1 MKHLITRLLLVMMCV
16 CAIPTAGN
24 AFTLTI
30 AGNANFMDSETAQSP
45 TTPWNTDFVTQ
56 TTSGNSSDFYFWA
69 PGEFKLSQ
77 AGSTTDWD
85 TFNNSVFQ
93 ITATNSEP
101 NWTNKSSSNVGA
113 SPSNPKFIHLHV
125 EANKDKVEIQ
135 DEPFAGHEGV
145 WSTTPFEEG
154 ETIYYFPNE
163 KFKSSDAIFRAVFND
178 GTTVLCQTDEYDPD
192 YYKFTIPK
200 TGLTAVKIERGP
212 ADQSNWWGNF
222 TAELKSKDKGSNN
235 CITMESDNG
244 DNWSSAPSSWT
255 NYVPLTEYP
264 TYAYYFCS
272 RSTESEEWQ
281 LQTLVPEYG
290 KCSFTRSDL
299 SGKQFAIRMDV
310 NEEQRYWL
318 IPATDIDFTTTKSYS
333 LTSTATTNSC
343 TFPSEAPESD
353 YTFVIEFNGKK
364 PSRLRVNPTAAAYN
378 QTLFVGIASSNRH
391 QIQYS
396 NGEYKPYKFYVNE
409 EDLKNDGEFGFR
421 FYSEPNGGV
430 WMGNEGK
437 PNPDGD
443 GSDEKDLVGKEFGT
457 DYELGAD
464 ITTSGIK
471 RYFLKETGA
480 YAINVTSYN
489 PETNTVVF
497 SLSKLADD
505 AIVAPE
511 LYIHKTGD
519 TGRSRI
525 TSSKGKYE
533 PFTIENVSAGTKFC
547 FYSAATDGNRM
558 GPVYTADLNVD
569 TEGTLPYTTIGAD
582 RDFKLAEAGTY
593 IINVSEYLADDN
605 NVTFTVTK
613 EPGSSV
619 PVPNTLYLRNSRNG
633 DGALIPMTR
642 QDGAGDNDR
651 NTCKFFAEVDY
662 NASEDF
668 AFHFIEREGTNWSD
682 RGIVCY
688 PGGTG
693 NTSISANT
701 PVKIN
706 NVGTLSDEP
715 NSAWTYK
722 STEGGKITV
731 SVYFKKNGY
740 ATVEVVGNSDKNY
753 YFIGDMNNWFSNEF
767 DGDLGGKD
775 KNGETIARGINATRW
790 EADKDNWKLEYV
802 GDGWY
807 RFDSFPGNLLS
818 GHFQIV
824 SNGSWEL
831 KDGNEIYSHVIYI
844 NPEDVKANK
853 MSDYRAFKMNRITRE
868 DITKGREY
876 RVRKRSADVSGGSN
890 LGTQCNAVEG
900 AVFWFNPGNDTEA
913 PRIRITG
920 TPKDYF
926 IFYNMEDAKVN
937 PDMKSE
943 TEYWVRAAINSG
955 KPNTNNYFLAGI
967 EYGDYTLP
975 FYDINGNTGAHMNV
989 NEGIDLAPYDLKNMT
1004 KRELNNL
1011 FFNNKDIVK
1020 SIMSEK
1026 RLPNG
1031 RDISVYDKVWIAKIP
1046 SGFENPAGTEYN
1058 MTFNKA
1064 MTEADR
1070 NATRTLTT
1078 RHYYFFPQEKGLH
1091 VHVNIDEITDYKDKV
1106 ESAEV
1111 AYRLYKTDNQ
1121 YNTIAILHGSD
1132 VTAEG
1137 HRDTKILHNV
1147 GSALPLTKDSEATN
1161 GIGWYECK
1169 KHSITWDAPENI
1181 QGEWRVNWIGD
1192 EETGARREVAYD
1204 DNSAFVQFRLTITM
1218 KEEQQPASRAAE
1230 GDGKTMV
1237 FYLPERVDVANDDN
1251 HYWFENSDLY
1261 AKLKASDL
1269 PDGVLTGISEIVED
1283 TDNGPAVY
1291 YNLQGVRVDN
1301 PTAGNIY
1308 IKVTRKGSEKILF

>member
-1 MKHLITRLLLVMMCV
+1 MKHLITRLLLVMICA

-30 AGNANFMDSETAQSP
+30 AGKANFMDSETVQSP
-45 TTPWNTDFVTQ
+45 EDSWNTNFVSQ
-56 TTSGNSSDFYFWA
+56 TISGDTGDFYFWA
-69 PGEFKLSQ
+69 TGNFKLSQ
-77 AGSTTDWD
+77 ADPAPTSWE
-85 TFNNSVFQ
+85 TFNTDKVFQ
-93 ITATNSEP
+93 ITESKIYWNVRDV
-101 NWTNKSSSNVGA
+101 SNLGTGR
-113 SPSNPKFIHLHV
+113 KFIHLHIGPNDSNYV
-125 EANKDKVEIQ
+125 KVQ
-135 DEPFAGHEGV
+135 DEPFEGHEGA

-200 TGLTAVKIERGP
+200 SGLTAVKIERGP

-235 CITMESDNG
+235 CITMDPDNG
-244 DNWSSAPSSWT
+244 NNWSSAPSSWT

-272 RSTESEEWQ
+272 RSTESEKWQ

-310 NEEQRYWL
+310 NGVQRYWL
-318 IPATDIDFTTTKSYS
+318 IPATAIDFTTTKSYS

-343 TFPSEAPESD
+343 TFPSEAPKSD

-391 QIQYS
+391 QIQY
-396 NGEYKPYKFYVNE
+396 NENTKTYEDYKFYVNK
-409 EDLKNDGEFGFR
+409 EDLDNDGKFGFR

-430 WMGNEGK
+430 WMGNNEFGK
-437 PNPDGD
+437 
-443 GSDEKDLVGKEFGT
+443 VFGT
-457 DYELGAD
+457 DFNFDTE

-471 RYFLKETGA
+471 RYFLKDTGA
-480 YAINVTSYN
+480 YAINVKSYE

-505 AIVAPE
+505 AFVTPE

-519 TGRSRI
+519 TGRTRI
-525 TSSKGKYE
+525 ESSEGKYK
-533 PFTIENVSAGTKFC
+533 PFKIENVSAGTKFC

-582 RDFKLAEAGTY
+582 RNFKLAEAGTY
-593 IINVSEYLADDN
+593 TINVSEYLAADN
-605 NVTFTVTK
+605 KVTFTVTK

-619 PVPNTLYLRNSRNG
+619 PVPKTLYLRNSRNG
-633 DGALIPMTR
+633 DGAPIAMTR

-651 NTCKFFAEVDY
+651 NKCKFFAEVDY
-662 NASEDF
+662 NANEDF
-668 AFHFIEREGTNWSD
+668 AFHFIEKEGTNWSD

-688 PGGTG
+688 PGGTD
-693 NTSISANT
+693 NTPISANT

-706 NVGTLSDEP
+706 NVSSCTNDPG
-715 NSAWTYK
+715 SAWSYN
-722 STEGGKITV
+722 STESGKITV
-731 SVYFKKNGY
+731 MVYFKKNGT

-853 MSDYRAFKMNRITRE
+853 MSDYRAFEMNPITRE

-926 IFYNMEDAKVN
+926 IFYNMEGAQVN
-937 PDMKSE
+937 PDKKPE

-1004 KRELNNL
+1004 ERELNNL
-1011 FFNNKDIVK
+1011 FFNNSDIVN
-1020 SIMSEK
+1020 SILNEDK
-1026 RLPNG
+1026 LPNG

-1046 SGFENPAGTEYN
+1046 SGFENPAGTKYN

-1064 MTEADR
+1064 ITDADR
-1070 NATRTLTT
+1070 KATRTLTT
-1078 RHYYFFPQEKGLH
+1078 RHYYFFPQQAGLH
-1091 VHVNIDEITDYKDKV
+1091 VHVNIDEILAGDKV

-1137 HRDTKILHNV
+1137 HRKTEILHRV

-1161 GIGWYECK
+1161 GIGWYECEE
-1169 KHSITWDAPENI
+1169 HSITWDAPSNI
-1181 QGEWRVNWIGD
+1181 EGNWRVSWIGD
-1192 EETGARREVAYD
+1192 ETTGARREVAYD
-1204 DNSAFVQFRLTITM
+1204 DNSAFVQFRLTIKM
-1218 KEEQQPASRAAE
+1218 KQPASRAAE
-1230 GDGKTMV
+1230 GEGETQV
-1237 FYLPERVDVANDDN
+1237 YYLPERVDVANDAN

-1269 PDGVLTGISEIVED
+1269 PDGVLTGISEIVDD

>member
-1 MKHLITRLLLVMMCV
+1 MICA

-30 AGNANFMDSETAQSP
+30 AGNANFMDSETAQSS
-45 TTPWNTDFVTQ
+45 TEPWNTKFVSQ
-56 TTSGNSSDFYFWA
+56 TISGDTGDFYFWA
-69 PGEFKLSQ
+69 IGNFKLSQ
-77 AGSTTDWD
+77 ANPAPTDWN
-85 TFNNSVFQ
+85 TFNTNDVFQ
-93 ITATNSEP
+93 IIENTI
-101 NWTNKSSSNVGA
+101 NWDGRNVSNLGTGR
-113 SPSNPKFIHLHV
+113 KFIHLHIGPNDSNYV
-125 EANKDKVEIQ
+125 KVQ
-135 DEPFAGHEGV
+135 DEPFEGHEGA
-145 WSTTPFEEG
+145 WSTTPFVKG

-163 KFKSSDAIFRAVFND
+163 NFKSSDAIFRAVFND
-178 GTTVLCQTDEYDPD
+178 ETTVLCQTDEYDPD

-200 TGLTAVKIERGP
+200 SGLTAVKIQRGP

-235 CITMESDNG
+235 CITMDSDNRG
-244 DNWSSAPSSWT
+244 NWSSAPSSWT
-255 NYVPLTEYP
+255 YYEPLTGP
-264 TYAYYFCS
+264 PHIHTYYFYS
-272 RSTESEEWQ
+272 RSNESEAWQ
-281 LQTLVPEYG
+281 PQTLVPEYG

-299 SGKQFAIRMDV
+299 SGKQFAIRVDV
-310 NEEQRYWL
+310 NDKQRYWF
-318 IPATDIDFTTTKSYS
+318 IPATDIEFTTTKSYS
-333 LTSTATTNSC
+333 LTSAATNDSR
-343 TFPSEAPESD
+343 TFPSDAPASE
-353 YTFVIEFNGKK
+353 YTFVIEFKDNK

-396 NGEYKPYKFYVNE
+396 NGAYKPYQFYVNQ
-409 EDLKNDGEFGFR
+409 EDLDNDGKFGFR

-430 WMGNEGK
+430 WMGNNEFGK
-437 PNPDGD
+437 VF
-443 GSDEKDLVGKEFGT
+443 GSDINFDTE
-457 DYELGAD
+457 

-480 YAINVTSYN
+480 YAINVKSYV
-489 PETNTVVF
+489 PEKGKVVF
-497 SLSKLADD
+497 TLTKLDTD
-505 AIVAPE
+505 VVLPK
-511 LYIHKTGD
+511 LYIGGTWNNGLVNETEKLQ
-519 TGRSRI
+519 I
-525 TSSKGKYE
+525 PSSHGKYQ
-533 PFTIENVSAGTKFC
+533 PVTITVEDNCAFR
-547 FYSAATDGNRM
+547 FYSEKTNGNWM
-558 GPVYTADLNVD
+558 GPVYTDGINVD
-569 TEGTLPYTTIGAD
+569 AEGTLPYTTVGNGKT
-582 RDFKLAEAGTY
+582 FKLAEAGTY
-593 IINVSEYLADDN
+593 TIKVSEYLADN
-605 NVTFTVTK
+605 NKVTFTVTK
-613 EPGSSV
+613 EADPSFTV
-619 PVPNTLYLRNSRNG
+619 PTTLYLRNSRNW
-633 DGALIPMTR
+633 DDTPIAMTR

-662 NASEDF
+662 NANEDF
-668 AFHFIEREGTNWSD
+668 QFNFIEKNESNWPD

-688 PGGTG
+688 PST
-693 NTSISANT
+693 NELSVSANT
-701 PVKIN
+701 PARID
-706 NVGTLSDEP
+706 NVGTCTDNP
-715 NSAWTYK
+715 DKAWTYK

-767 DGDLGGKD
+767 DGDLGGTD

-831 KDGNEIYSHVIYI
+831 TYDNKPNEIYSHVIYI
-844 NPEDVKANK
+844 NTEDVKANK
-853 MSDYRAFKMNRITRE
+853 MSDYRAFEMNPITRE

-1004 KRELNNL
+1004 ERELNNL
-1011 FFNNKDIVK
+1011 FFNNSDIVN
-1020 SIMSEK
+1020 SILNEDK
-1026 RLPNG
+1026 LPNG

-1046 SGFENPAGTEYN
+1046 SGFENPAGTKYN

-1064 MTEADR
+1064 MTDADR
-1070 NATRTLTT
+1070 KATRTLTT
-1078 RHYYFFPQEKGLH
+1078 RHYYFFPQQAGLH
-1091 VHVNIDEITDYKDKV
+1091 VHVNIDEILAGDKV

-1137 HRDTKILHNV
+1137 HRKTEILHKV

-1161 GIGWYECK
+1161 GIGWYECEE
-1169 KHSITWDAPENI
+1169 HSITWDAPSNI
-1181 QGEWRVNWIGD
+1181 EGNWRVSWIGD
-1192 EETGARREVAYD
+1192 ETTGARREVAYD

-1301 PTAGNIY
+1301 PAAGNIY

>member
-1 MKHLITRLLLVMMCV
+1 MKHLITRLLLVMICA

-30 AGNANFMDSETAQSP
+30 AGNANFMDSETVQSSSFTLP
-45 TTPWNTDFVTQ
+45 GVSQ
-56 TTSGNSSDFYFWA
+56 STSGNSSDFYFWA
-69 PGEFKLSQ
+69 TGEFKLSQ
-77 AGSTTDWD
+77 AGSTTDLE
-85 TFNNSVFQ
+85 TFNNSALQ
-93 ITATNSEP
+93 ITATTLT
-101 NWTNKSSSNVGA
+101 WGKSDVNSNVGG
-113 SPSNPKFIHLHV
+113 SPSNPKFIHLHI
-125 EANKDKVEIQ
+125 ELNKDKVEIQ

-145 WSTTPFEEG
+145 WSTTPFEER

-178 GTTVLCQTDEYDPD
+178 GTTVSCETDKYDPD

-200 TGLTAVKIERGP
+200 TGLTAVKIERGK
-212 ADQSNWWGNF
+212 ADQNNWWGNF

-235 CITMESDNG
+235 CITMDPDNG

-391 QIQYS
+391 QIQY
-396 NGEYKPYKFYVNE
+396 NEDTKTYEDYKFYVNQ
-409 EDLKNDGEFGFR
+409 EDLDNDGEFGFR

-430 WMGNEGK
+430 WMGNNEFGK
-437 PNPDGD
+437 
-443 GSDEKDLVGKEFGT
+443 VFGT
-457 DYELGAD
+457 DFNFNTE

-480 YAINVTSYN
+480 YAINVKSYV
-489 PETNTVVF
+489 PETNKVEF

-582 RDFKLAEAGTY
+582 RNFKLAEAGTY
-593 IINVSEYLADDN
+593 TINVSEYLAN
-605 NVTFTVTK
+605 EGNVTFTVTK
-613 EPGSSV
+613 EPGSPV
-619 PVPNTLYLRNSRNG
+619 PVPDRTLFIRSNKGGWDSTP
-633 DGALIPMTR
+633 IEMTR
-642 QDGAGDNDR
+642 QDGDGDNDR

-662 NASEDF
+662 NANEDF
-668 AFHFIEREGTNWSD
+668 AFHFIEKEGTNWSD

-693 NTSISANT
+693 NTPISANT

-706 NVGTLSDEP
+706 NVGPRDNDP
-715 NSAWTYK
+715 GSAWSYN
-722 STEGGKITV
+722 STESGKITV
-731 SVYFKKNGY
+731 MVYFKKNGT

-767 DGDLGGKD
+767 DGDLGGTD

-937 PDMKSE
+937 PDMKKSPRNGTE
-943 TEYWVRAAINSG
+943 TIEYWVRAAINSG

-989 NEGIDLAPYDLKNMT
+989 NEGIDLAPYDLKSMT
-1004 KRELNNL
+1004 ERELNNL
-1011 FFNNKDIVK
+1011 FFSNKDIVN
-1020 SIMSEK
+1020 SILKEG

-1031 RDISVYDKVWIAKIP
+1031 RDIKVYDKVWIAKVP
-1046 SGFENPAGTEYN
+1046 SGFENPAGTKYN

-1070 NATRTLTT
+1070 KATRTLTT
-1078 RHYYFFPQEKGLH
+1078 RHYYFFPQQKGLH
-1091 VHVNIDEITDYKDKV
+1091 VHVNIDEITAYKDKV

-1137 HRDTKILHNV
+1137 HRKTEILHKV
-1147 GSALPLTKDSEATN
+1147 GSALPRTMDSEATN
-1161 GIGWYECK
+1161 GIGWYECTEHNK
-1169 KHSITWDAPENI
+1169 SEWDAPSNI
-1181 QGEWRVNWIGD
+1181 EDNWYVSWINGEG
-1192 EETGARREVAYD
+1192 RREVAYD

>member
-1 MKHLITRLLLVMMCV
+1 MKHLITRLLLVMICA

-30 AGNANFMDSETAQSP
+30 AGKANFMDSETVQSP
-45 TTPWNTDFVTQ
+45 EDSWNTNFVSQ
-56 TTSGNSSDFYFWA
+56 TISGDTGDFYFWA
-69 PGEFKLSQ
+69 TGNFKLSQ
-77 AGSTTDWD
+77 ADPAPTSWE
-85 TFNNSVFQ
+85 TFNTDKVFQ
-93 ITATNSEP
+93 ITESSI
-101 NWTNKSSSNVGA
+101 NWNGRDVSNLGTGR
-113 SPSNPKFIHLHV
+113 KFIHLHIGTGGSNYV
-125 EANKDKVEIQ
+125 KVQ
-135 DEPFAGHEGV
+135 DEPFEGHEGT

-200 TGLTAVKIERGP
+200 SGLTAVKIERGP
-212 ADQSNWWGNF
+212 ADQSNWWGIF

-235 CITMESDNG
+235 CITMDPDNG
-244 DNWSSAPSSWT
+244 NNWSSAPSSWT
-255 NYVPLTEYP
+255 NYEPLTEYP

-310 NEEQRYWL
+310 NGVQRYWL
-318 IPATDIDFTTTKSYS
+318 IPATAIDFTTTKSYS

-343 TFPSEAPESD
+343 TFPSEAPKSD

-391 QIQYS
+391 QIQY
-396 NGEYKPYKFYVNE
+396 NEDTKTYEDYKFYVNK
-409 EDLKNDGEFGFR
+409 EDLDNDGEFGFR

-430 WMGNEGK
+430 WMGNNELGK
-437 PNPDGD
+437 
-443 GSDEKDLVGKEFGT
+443 VFGT
-457 DYELGAD
+457 DFNFDTE

-480 YAINVTSYN
+480 YAINVKSYE

-505 AIVAPE
+505 AFVTPE

-519 TGRSRI
+519 TGRTRI
-525 TSSKGKYE
+525 ESSEGKYK
-533 PFTIENVSAGTKFC
+533 PFKIENVIAGTKFC
-547 FYSAATDGNRM
+547 FYSAATGGNSM

-582 RDFKLAEAGTY
+582 RNFKLAEAGTY

-605 NVTFTVTK
+605 KVTFTVTK

-619 PVPNTLYLRNSRNG
+619 HVPNTLYLRNSRNG
-633 DGALIPMTR
+633 DGAPIAMTR

-651 NTCKFFAEVDY
+651 NKCKFFAEVDY
-662 NASEDF
+662 NANEDF
-668 AFHFIEREGTNWSD
+668 AFHFIENNGSSWSD
-682 RGIVCY
+682 RGIVYY

-706 NVGTLSDEP
+706 NVGPCDNDP
-715 NSAWTYK
+715 GSAWSYN
-722 STEGGKITV
+722 STESGKITV
-731 SVYFKKNGY
+731 MVYFKKNGT

-767 DGDLGGKD
+767 DGDLGGTD
-775 KNGETIARGINATRW
+775 KNGETIAQGINTTRW
-790 EADKDNWKLEYV
+790 NADKDNWKLEYV

-824 SNGSWEL
+824 RYGSWEL
-831 KDGNEIYSHVIYI
+831 TYDNKPNEIYSHVIYI

-926 IFYNMEDAKVN
+926 IFYNMEDAQVN

-989 NEGIDLAPYDLKNMT
+989 NEGIDLAPYDLEHMT
-1004 KRELNNL
+1004 ERELNNL
-1011 FFNNKDIVK
+1011 FFSNSDIVN
-1020 SIMSEK
+1020 SILSEK
-1026 RLPNG
+1026 MLPNG
-1031 RDISVYDKVWIAKIP
+1031 RSIKNCKVWIAKIP
-1046 SGFENPAGTEYN
+1046 SGFENPAGTKYN

-1078 RHYYFFPQEKGLH
+1078 RHYYFFPQQAGLH
-1091 VHVNIDEITDYKDKV
+1091 VHVNIDEILAGDKV
-1106 ESAEV
+1106 ESAKV
-1111 AYRLYKTDNQ
+1111 DYRLYKTDNQ

-1137 HRDTKILHNV
+1137 HRDTEILHKV
-1147 GSALPLTKDSEATN
+1147 GSALPRTKDSEATN
-1161 GIGWYECK
+1161 KIGWYECNK
-1169 KHSITWDAPENI
+1169 PWNAPDIEGN
-1181 QGEWRVNWIGD
+1181 WLVNWIGD
-1192 EETGARREVAYD
+1192 EATGARREVAYD
-1204 DNSAFVQFRLTITM
+1204 DNSAFVQFRLTIKM
-1218 KEEQQPASRAAE
+1218 KDEQQPASRAAE

-1269 PDGVLTGISEIVED
+1269 PDGVLTGISEIVDD

>member
-1 MKHLITRLLLVMMCV
+1 MICA

-30 AGNANFMDSETAQSP
+30 AGNANFMNSKTVQSSTFTLP
-45 TTPWNTDFVTQ
+45 GVSQ

-69 PGEFKLSQ
+69 TGEFKLSQ
-77 AGSTTDWD
+77 ADPAPTDWE
-85 TFNNSVFQ
+85 TFNTDKVFQ
-93 ITATNSEP
+93 ITESTI
-101 NWTNKSSSNVGA
+101 NWNVHDVSNLGTGC
-113 SPSNPKFIHLHV
+113 KFIHLHIGTGGSNYV
-125 EANKDKVEIQ
+125 KVQ

-145 WSTTPFEEG
+145 WSTTPFKED

-178 GTTVLCQTDEYDPD
+178 GTTVLCETDEYDPD
-192 YYKFTIPK
+192 YYKFTIPIS
-200 TGLTAVKIERGP
+200 GLTAVKIERGK

-222 TAELKSKDKGSNN
+222 TVELKSKDKGSNN
-235 CITMESDNG
+235 CITMKSDNG
-244 DNWSSAPSSWT
+244 DNWESAPSSWT
-255 NYVPLTEYP
+255 YYEPLTEP
-264 TYAYYFCS
+264 ATYTYYFCS
-272 RSTESEEWQ
+272 RSSDSEEWQ
-281 LQTLVPEYG
+281 LQTLMPEYG
-290 KCSFTRSDL
+290 KCSFTRSGL

-310 NEEQRYWL
+310 NGVQRYWL
-318 IPATDIDFTTTKSYS
+318 IPATAIDFTTTKSYS
-333 LTSTATTNSC
+333 LTSTAATNSC
-343 TFPSEAPESD
+343 KFPSEAPESD

-396 NGEYKPYKFYVNE
+396 NGEYKPYKFYVNQ
-409 EDLKNDGEFGFR
+409 EDLDNDGEFGFR

-430 WMGNEGK
+430 WMGNNEFGK
-437 PNPDGD
+437 
-443 GSDEKDLVGKEFGT
+443 VFGT
-457 DYELGAD
+457 DFNFDTE

-480 YAINVTSYN
+480 YAINVKSYV
-489 PETNTVVF
+489 PETNKVEF
-497 SLSKLADD
+497 SLSKLEDG

-511 LYIHKTGD
+511 LYIRIGD
-519 TGRSRI
+519 NDRTRI
-525 TSSKGKYE
+525 ESSEGKYK
-533 PFTIENVSAGTKFC
+533 PFKIENVSAGTKFC

-593 IINVSEYLADDN
+593 IINVSEYLAN
-605 NVTFTVTK
+605 EGKVTFTVTK
-613 EPGSSV
+613 EPGSPV
-619 PVPNTLYLRNSRNG
+619 PVPDRTLFIRSNKGGWDSTPI
-633 DGALIPMTR
+633 AMTR

-662 NASEDF
+662 NANEDF
-668 AFHFIEREGTNWSD
+668 AFHFIENNESSWSD

-688 PGGTG
+688 PTD
-693 NTSISANT
+693 NTPISANT

-706 NVGTLSDEP
+706 NVGPCDNDP
-715 NSAWTYK
+715 GSAWSYN
-722 STEGGKITV
+722 STESGKITV
-731 SVYFKKNGY
+731 MVYFKKNGT

-767 DGDLGGKD
+767 DGDLGGTD
-775 KNGETIARGINATRW
+775 KNGETIARGINSTRW

-824 SNGSWEL
+824 SGGSWEIANN
-831 KDGNEIYSHVIYI
+831 DIFSHVICVL
-844 NPEDVKANK
+844 EDDVKANK
-853 MSDYRAFKMNRITRE
+853 LSDYRAFKMNRITRD
-868 DITKGREY
+868 DIRNGREY
-876 RVRKRSADVSGGSN
+876 RVRKRDESQTNGSN

-900 AVFWFNPGNDTEA
+900 AELWFNPGNDTEA
-913 PRIRITG
+913 PRIRIKG

-926 IFYNMEDAKVN
+926 IFYNMEKAGVGVFD
-937 PDMKSE
+937 PDMKISLNE
-943 TEYWVRAAINSG
+943 QGTDEYWVRAAINSG

-989 NEGIDLAPYDLKNMT
+989 NEGIDLAPYDLEHMT
-1004 KRELNNL
+1004 ERELNNL
-1011 FFNNKDIVK
+1011 FFSNSDIVN
-1020 SIMSEK
+1020 SILSEK
-1026 RLPNG
+1026 MLPNG
-1031 RDISVYDKVWIAKIP
+1031 RSIKNCKVWIAKIP
-1046 SGFENPAGTEYN
+1046 SGFENPAGTKYN

-1091 VHVNIDEITDYKDKV
+1091 VHVNIDEILAGDKV
-1106 ESAEV
+1106 ESAKV
-1111 AYRLYKTDNQ
+1111 AYRLYKTDNY
-1121 YNTIAILHGSD
+1121 YNTIAIHHGSD
-1132 VTAEG
+1132 DERGRWTE
-1137 HRDTKILHNV
+1137 TLHEV
-1147 GSALPLTKDSEATN
+1147 GSALPRTKESEATN
-1161 GIGWYECK
+1161 KIGWYECT
-1169 KHSITWDAPENI
+1169 KHDKSEWEAPSTITDQKWY
-1181 QGEWRVNWIGD
+1181 VSWIDD
-1192 EETGARREVAYD
+1192 EGTGARREVAYD
-1204 DNSAFVQFRLTITM
+1204 DNSAFVQFRLTIKM
-1218 KEEQQPASRAAE
+1218 KQPASRAAE

-1301 PTAGNIY
+1301 PAAGNIY

>member
-1 MKHLITRLLLVMMCV
+1 MKHLITRLLLVMICA

-30 AGNANFMDSETAQSP
+30 AGKANFMDSETVQSP
-45 TTPWNTDFVTQ
+45 EDSWKTNFVSQ
-56 TTSGNSSDFYFWA
+56 TISGDTGDFYFWA
-69 PGEFKLSQ
+69 TGNFKLSQ
-77 AGSTTDWD
+77 ANPAPTDWN
-85 TFNNSVFQ
+85 TFNTNDVFQ
-93 ITATNSEP
+93 ITETRI
-101 NWTNKSSSNVGA
+101 NWDVHDVSNLGTGC
-113 SPSNPKFIHLHV
+113 KFIHLHIGTGGSNYV
-125 EANKDKVEIQ
+125 KVQ
-135 DEPFAGHEGV
+135 DEPFEGHEGA
-145 WSTTPFEEG
+145 WSTTPFKEG

-192 YYKFTIPK
+192 YYTFTVPK
-200 TGLTAVKIERGP
+200 EGLTAVKIERGK

-222 TAELKSKDKGSNN
+222 TVELKSKDKGSNN
-235 CITMESDNG
+235 CITMKSDNG
-244 DNWSSAPSSWT
+244 DNWESAPSSWT
-255 NYVPLTEYP
+255 YYEPLTEP
-264 TYAYYFCS
+264 ATYTYYFCS
-272 RSTESEEWQ
+272 RSNESEAWQ
-281 LQTLVPEYG
+281 PQTLVPEYG

-299 SGKQFAIRMDV
+299 SGKQFAIRVDV
-310 NEEQRYWL
+310 NDKQRYWF
-318 IPATDIDFTTTKSYS
+318 IPATDIEFTTTKSYS
-333 LTSTATTNSC
+333 LTSAATNDSR
-343 TFPSEAPESD
+343 TFPSDAPASE
-353 YTFVIEFNGKK
+353 YTFVIEFKDNK

-396 NGEYKPYKFYVNE
+396 NGAYKPYQFYVNQ
-409 EDLKNDGEFGFR
+409 EDLDNDGKFGFR

-430 WMGNEGK
+430 WMGNNEFGK
-437 PNPDGD
+437 VF
-443 GSDEKDLVGKEFGT
+443 GSDIKFDTE
-457 DYELGAD
+457 

-480 YAINVTSYN
+480 YAINVKSYE
-489 PETNTVVF
+489 PEKGKVVF
-497 SLSKLADD
+497 TLTKLDTD
-505 AIVAPE
+505 VVLPK
-511 LYIHKTGD
+511 LYIGGTWNNGLVNETEKLQ
-519 TGRSRI
+519 I
-525 TSSKGKYE
+525 PSSHGKYQ
-533 PFTIENVSAGTKFC
+533 PVTITVKDNCVFR
-547 FYSAATDGNRM
+547 FYSEKTNGNWM
-558 GPVYTADLNVD
+558 GPVYTNGINVD
-569 TEGTLPYTTIGAD
+569 AEGTLPYTTVGNGNT
-582 RDFKLAEAGTY
+582 FKLAEAGTY
-593 IINVSEYLADDN
+593 TIKVSEYLADN
-605 NVTFTVTK
+605 NKVTFTVTK
-613 EPGSSV
+613 EADPSFTV
-619 PVPNTLYLRNSRNG
+619 PTTLYLRNSRNW
-633 DGALIPMTR
+633 DDTPIAMTR

-662 NASEDF
+662 NANEDF
-668 AFHFIEREGTNWSD
+668 QFNFIEKNESNWPD

-688 PGGTG
+688 PST
-693 NTSISANT
+693 NELSVSANT
-701 PVKIN
+701 PARID
-706 NVGTLSDEP
+706 NVGTCTDNP
-715 NSAWTYK
+715 DKAWTYK

-853 MSDYRAFKMNRITRE
+853 MSDYRAFEMNPITRE

-926 IFYNMEDAKVN
+926 IFYNMEGAQVN
-937 PDMKSE
+937 PDKKPE

-1004 KRELNNL
+1004 ERELNNL
-1011 FFNNKDIVK
+1011 FFNNSDIVN
-1020 SIMSEK
+1020 SILNEDK
-1026 RLPNG
+1026 LPNG

-1046 SGFENPAGTEYN
+1046 SGFENPAGTKYN

-1070 NATRTLTT
+1070 KATRTLTT
-1078 RHYYFFPQEKGLH
+1078 RHYYFFPQQAGLH
-1091 VHVNIDEITDYKDKV
+1091 VHVNIDEILAGDKV
-1106 ESAEV
+1106 ESAKV

-1137 HRDTKILHNV
+1137 HRKTEILHKV
-1147 GSALPLTKDSEATN
+1147 GSALPRTKDSEATN
-1161 GIGWYECK
+1161 KIGWYECNK
-1169 KHSITWDAPENI
+1169 PWNAPDIEGN
-1181 QGEWRVNWIGD
+1181 WLVNWIGD
-1192 EETGARREVAYD
+1192 EATGARREVAYD
-1204 DNSAFVQFRLTITM
+1204 DNSAFVQFRLTIKM
-1218 KEEQQPASRAAE
+1218 KQPASRAADGE
-1230 GDGKTMV
+1230 GETQV
-1237 FYLPERVDVANDDN
+1237 YYLPERVDVANDAN

-1269 PDGVLTGISEIVED
+1269 PDGVLTGISEIVDD

-1291 YNLQGVRVDN
+1291 YNLQGVRVDS
-1301 PTAGNIY
+1301 PAAGNIY

>member
-1 MKHLITRLLLVMMCV
+1 MICA

-30 AGNANFMDSETAQSP
+30 AGKANFMDSETVQSP
-45 TTPWNTDFVTQ
+45 EDSWKTNFVSQ
-56 TTSGNSSDFYFWA
+56 TISGDTGDFYFWA
-69 PGEFKLSQ
+69 TGNFKLSQ
-77 AGSTTDWD
+77 ADPAPTSWE
-85 TFNNSVFQ
+85 TFNTNDVFQ
-93 ITATNSEP
+93 ITESSI
-101 NWTNKSSSNVGA
+101 NWNGRDVSNLGTGR
-113 SPSNPKFIHLHV
+113 KFIHLHIGPNDSNYV
-125 EANKDKVEIQ
+125 KVQ
-135 DEPFAGHEGV
+135 DEPFEGHEGV

-163 KFKSSDAIFRAVFND
+163 NFKSSDAIFRAVFND
-178 GTTVLCQTDEYDPD
+178 GTTVLCHNYEFDPD
-192 YYKFTIPK
+192 YYTFTVPK
-200 TGLTAVKIERGP
+200 EGLTAVKIQRGK
-212 ADQSNWWGNF
+212 ADQSDWWDNF

-235 CITMESDNG
+235 CITMESNNG
-244 DNWSSAPSSWT
+244 NWESAPSSWT
-255 NYVPLTEYP
+255 YYEPLTKP
-264 TYAYYFCS
+264 ATYTYYFCS
-272 RSTESEEWQ
+272 RSSDSEEWQ
-281 LQTLVPEYG
+281 LQPLMPEYG

-299 SGKQFAIRMDV
+299 SGKQFAIRVDV
-310 NEEQRYWL
+310 NDKQRYWL
-318 IPATDIDFTTTKSYS
+318 IPATAIDFTTTKSYS

-343 TFPSEAPESD
+343 TFPSEAPKSD

-391 QIQYS
+391 QIQY
-396 NGEYKPYKFYVNE
+396 NEDTKTYKDYKFYVNK
-409 EDLKNDGEFGFR
+409 EDLDNDGKFGFR

-430 WMGNEGK
+430 WMGNNEFGK
-437 PNPDGD
+437 VF
-443 GSDEKDLVGKEFGT
+443 GSDINFDTE
-457 DYELGAD
+457 

-480 YAINVTSYN
+480 YAINVKSYE
-489 PETNTVVF
+489 PEKGKVVF
-497 SLSKLADD
+497 TLTKLDTD
-505 AIVAPE
+505 VVLPK
-511 LYIHKTGD
+511 LYIGGTWNNGLVNETEKLQ
-519 TGRSRI
+519 I
-525 TSSKGKYE
+525 PSSHGKYQ
-533 PFTIENVSAGTKFC
+533 PVTITVEDNCAFR
-547 FYSAATDGNRM
+547 FYSEKTNGNWM
-558 GPVYTADLNVD
+558 GPVYTDGINVD
-569 TEGTLPYTTIGAD
+569 AEGTLPYTTVGNGNT
-582 RDFKLAEAGTY
+582 FKLAEAGTY
-593 IINVSEYLADDN
+593 TIKVSEYLADN
-605 NVTFTVTK
+605 NKVTFTVTK
-613 EPGSSV
+613 EADPSFTV
-619 PVPNTLYLRNSRNG
+619 PTTLYLRNSRNW
-633 DGALIPMTR
+633 DDTPIAMTR

-662 NASEDF
+662 NANEDF
-668 AFHFIEREGTNWSD
+668 QFNFIEKNESNWPD

-688 PGGTG
+688 PST
-693 NTSISANT
+693 NELSVSANT
-701 PVKIN
+701 PARID
-706 NVGTLSDEP
+706 NVGTCTDNP
-715 NSAWTYK
+715 DKAWTYK

-853 MSDYRAFKMNRITRE
+853 MSDYRAFEMNPITRE

-926 IFYNMEDAKVN
+926 IFYNMEKAGEGVFD
-937 PDMKSE
+937 PDKKISLNE
-943 TEYWVRAAINSG
+943 QGTDEYWVRAAINSG

-1004 KRELNNL
+1004 ERELNNL
-1011 FFNNKDIVK
+1011 FFNNSDIVN
-1020 SIMSEK
+1020 SILNEDK
-1026 RLPNG
+1026 LPNG

-1046 SGFENPAGTEYN
+1046 SGFENPAGTKYN

-1064 MTEADR
+1064 MTDADR
-1070 NATRTLTT
+1070 KATRTLTT
-1078 RHYYFFPQEKGLH
+1078 RHYYFFPQQAGLH
-1091 VHVNIDEITDYKDKV
+1091 VHVNIDEILAGDKV
-1106 ESAEV
+1106 ESAKV
-1111 AYRLYKTDNQ
+1111 DYRLYKTDNQ

-1137 HRDTKILHNV
+1137 HRDTKILHEV
-1147 GSALPLTKDSEATN
+1147 GSALPLTKDSKETN
-1161 GIGWYECK
+1161 KIGWHECNK
-1169 KHSITWDAPENI
+1169 RWNAPDIEGN
-1181 QGEWRVNWIGD
+1181 WLVNWIGD
-1192 EETGARREVAYD
+1192 ETTGARREVAYD
-1204 DNSAFVQFRLTITM
+1204 DNSAFVQFRLTIKM
-1218 KEEQQPASRAAE
+1218 KQPASRAAE
-1230 GDGKTMV
+1230 GEGETQV
-1237 FYLPERVDVANDDN
+1237 YYLPERVDVANDAN

-1291 YNLQGVRVDN
+1291 YNLQGVRVDS
-1301 PTAGNIY
+1301 PAAGNIY

>member
-30 AGNANFMDSETAQSP
+30 AGNANFMDSKTAQSSTFTLP
-45 TTPWNTDFVTQ
+45 GVSQ

-69 PGEFKLSQ
+69 IGEFKLSQ
-77 AGSTTDWD
+77 AGSTTDWE
-85 TFNNSVFQ
+85 TFNNSALQ
-93 ITATNSEP
+93 ITATTLT
-101 NWTNKSSSNVGA
+101 WGKSDVNSNVGG
-113 SPSNPKFIHLHV
+113 SSSSPKFIHLHI
-125 EANKDKVEIQ
+125 ELNKDKVEVQ

-178 GTTVLCQTDEYDPD
+178 ETTVLCQTDEYDPD

-200 TGLTAVKIERGP
+200 SGLTAVKIERGP

-299 SGKQFAIRMDV
+299 SGKQFAIKMDV
-310 NEEQRYWL
+310 NGVLRYWL
-318 IPATDIDFTTTKSYS
+318 IPATAIDFTTTKSYS
-333 LTSTATTNSC
+333 LTSTDITNSC

-430 WMGNEGK
+430 WMGNNEFGK
-437 PNPDGD
+437 
-443 GSDEKDLVGKEFGT
+443 VFGT
-457 DYELGAD
+457 DFNFDTE

-480 YAINVTSYN
+480 YAINVKSYV
-489 PETNTVVF
+489 PETNKVEF
-497 SLSKLADD
+497 SLSKLEDD

-511 LYIHKTGD
+511 LYIRIGD
-519 TGRSRI
+519 NDRTRI
-525 TSSKGKYE
+525 ESSQGKYK
-533 PFTIENVSAGTKFC
+533 PFEIANVSAGTKFC

-582 RDFKLAEAGTY
+582 RDFKLAEAGKY
-593 IINVSEYLADDN
+593 IINVSEYLAN
-605 NVTFTVTK
+605 EGKVTFTVTK

-619 PVPNTLYLRNSRNG
+619 PVPNTLYLRNSKNG
-633 DGALIPMTR
+633 DDALIPMTC
-642 QDGAGDNDR
+642 QEGAGDNVR
-651 NTCKFFAEVDY
+651 NTRKFFAEVDY
-662 NASEDF
+662 NANEDF
-668 AFHFIEREGTNWSD
+668 AFHFIENNGSSWSD
-682 RGIVCY
+682 RGIVYY

-706 NVGTLSDEP
+706 NVGPCDNDPGSAWSYNSDE
-715 NSAWTYK
+715 S
-722 STEGGKITV
+722 GKITV
-731 SVYFKKNGY
+731 MVYFKKNGT

-767 DGDLGGKD
+767 DGDLGGTD

-790 EADKDNWKLEYV
+790 EAEKDNWKLEYV

-831 KDGNEIYSHVIYI
+831 TYDNKPNEIYSHVIYI

-926 IFYNMEDAKVN
+926 IFYNMEEAKVN
-937 PDMKSE
+937 PDMKKSPRNGTE
-943 TEYWVRAAINSG
+943 TIEYWVRAAINSG

-989 NEGIDLAPYDLKNMT
+989 NEGIDLAPYDLEHMT
-1004 KRELNNL
+1004 ERELNNL
-1011 FFNNKDIVK
+1011 FFSNSDIVN
-1020 SIMSEK
+1020 SILSEK
-1026 RLPNG
+1026 MLPNG
-1031 RDISVYDKVWIAKIP
+1031 RSIKDCKVWIAKIP
-1046 SGFENPAGTEYN
+1046 SGFENPAGTKYN

-1091 VHVNIDEITDYKDKV
+1091 VHVNIDEIRGDKIEDDV
-1106 ESAEV
+1106 KV
-1111 AYRLYKTDNQ
+1111 AYRLYKTDNY
-1121 YNTIAILHGSD
+1121 YNTIAIHHGSD
-1132 VTAEG
+1132 EKRGRWTE
-1137 HRDTKILHNV
+1137 TLHEV
-1147 GSALPLTKDSEATN
+1147 GSALPRTKDSEATN
-1161 GIGWYECK
+1161 GIGWYECT
-1169 KHSITWDAPENI
+1169 KHDKSEWEAPSTITDQKWY
-1181 QGEWRVNWIGD
+1181 VSWIDD
-1192 EETGARREVAYD
+1192 EGTGARREVAYD
-1204 DNSAFVQFRLTITM
+1204 DNSAFVQFRLTIKM
-1218 KEEQQPASRAAE
+1218 KQPASRAADGE
-1230 GDGKTMV
+1230 GETQV
-1237 FYLPERVDVANDDN
+1237 YYLPERVDVANDAN
-1251 HYWFENSDLY
+1251 HYWFENNDLY
-1261 AKLKASDL
+1261 VKLKASDL
-1269 PDGVLTGISEIVED
+1269 PDGVLTGISEIVDD

>member
-1 MKHLITRLLLVMMCV
+1 MICA

-30 AGNANFMDSETAQSP
+30 AGNANFMNSKTVQSSTFTLP
-45 TTPWNTDFVTQ
+45 GVSQ

-69 PGEFKLSQ
+69 TGEFKLSQ

-85 TFNNSVFQ
+85 TFNDKNSVLQ
-93 ITATNSEP
+93 IIETTP
-101 NWTNKSSSNVGA
+101 NWGTNANSNVGG
-113 SPSNPKFIHLHV
+113 SSSSPKFIHLHI
-125 EANKDKVEIQ
+125 ELNKDKVEVQ

-145 WSTTPFEEG
+145 WASAFENG

-163 KFKSSDAIFRAVFND
+163 KFKSSDAIFRAVFN
-178 GTTVLCQTDEYDPD
+178 GETTVLCHNYEFDPD
-192 YYKFTIPK
+192 YYTFTVPK
-200 TGLTAVKIERGP
+200 EGLTAVKIERGK

-222 TAELKSKDKGSNN
+222 TVELKSKDKGSNN
-235 CITMESDNG
+235 CITMDPDNG
-244 DNWSSAPSSWT
+244 NNWSSAPSSWT

-281 LQTLVPEYG
+281 LQPLVPEYG

-310 NEEQRYWL
+310 NGVQRYWL
-318 IPATDIDFTTTKSYS
+318 IPATAIDFTTTKSYS

-391 QIQYS
+391 QIQY
-396 NGEYKPYKFYVNE
+396 NEDTKTYEDYKFYVNQ
-409 EDLKNDGEFGFR
+409 EDLDNDGEFGFR

-430 WMGNEGK
+430 WMGNNEFGK
-437 PNPDGD
+437 
-443 GSDEKDLVGKEFGT
+443 VFGT
-457 DYELGAD
+457 DFNFDTE

-480 YAINVTSYN
+480 YAINVKSYV
-489 PETNTVVF
+489 PETNKVEF
-497 SLSKLADD
+497 SLSKLEDG

-511 LYIHKTGD
+511 LYIKTGD
-519 TGRSRI
+519 NRTRI
-525 TSSKGKYE
+525 VSSQGKYK
-533 PFTIENVSAGTKFC
+533 PFKIENVSAGTKFC
-547 FYSAATDGNRM
+547 FYSAETDGNRRM

-593 IINVSEYLADDN
+593 IINVSEYLAN
-605 NVTFTVTK
+605 EGKVTFTVTK

-633 DGALIPMTR
+633 DGALIPMTC
-642 QDGAGDNDR
+642 QEGAGDNDR
-651 NTCKFFAEVDY
+651 NTRKFFAEVDY
-662 NASEDF
+662 NANEDF
-668 AFHFIEREGTNWSD
+668 AFHFIENNGSSWSD
-682 RGIVCY
+682 RGIVYY

-693 NTSISANT
+693 NTPISANT

-706 NVGTLSDEP
+706 NVSSCDNDPG
-715 NSAWTYK
+715 SAWSYN
-722 STEGGKITV
+722 STESGKITV
-731 SVYFKKNGY
+731 MVYFKKNGT

-767 DGDLGGKD
+767 DGDLGGTD
-775 KNGETIARGINATRW
+775 KNGETIAQGINATRW
-790 EADKDNWKLEYV
+790 NADKDNWKLEYV

-824 SNGSWEL
+824 RYGSWEL
-831 KDGNEIYSHVIYI
+831 TYDNKPNEIYSHVIYI

-853 MSDYRAFKMNRITRE
+853 MSDYREFKMNRITRE

-937 PDMKSE
+937 PDMKKSPKNGTE
-943 TEYWVRAAINSG
+943 TIEYWVRAAINSG

-989 NEGIDLAPYDLKNMT
+989 NEGIDLAPYDLKSMT
-1004 KRELNNL
+1004 ERELNNL
-1011 FFNNKDIVK
+1011 FFSNKDIVN
-1020 SIMSEK
+1020 SILNEG

-1031 RDISVYDKVWIAKIP
+1031 RDIKVYDKVWIAKVP
-1046 SGFENPAGTEYN
+1046 SGFENPAGTKYN

-1064 MTEADR
+1064 MTDADR
-1070 NATRTLTT
+1070 KATRTLTT
-1078 RHYYFFPQEKGLH
+1078 RHYYFFPQQAGLH
-1091 VHVNIDEITDYKDKV
+1091 VHVNIDEILAGDKV
-1106 ESAEV
+1106 ESAKV
-1111 AYRLYKTDNQ
+1111 DYRLYKTDNQ

-1137 HRDTKILHNV
+1137 HRDTKILHKV
-1147 GSALPLTKDSEATN
+1147 GSALPRTKDSEATN
-1161 GIGWYECK
+1161 KIGWYECNK
-1169 KHSITWDAPENI
+1169 PWNAPDIEGN
-1181 QGEWRVNWIGD
+1181 WLVNWIGD
-1192 EETGARREVAYD
+1192 EATGARREVAYD
-1204 DNSAFVQFRLTITM
+1204 DNSAFVQFRLTIKM

-1301 PTAGNIY
+1301 PAAGNIY

>member
-1 MKHLITRLLLVMMCV
+1 MMCV

-30 AGNANFMDSETAQSP
+30 AGNANFMDSETVQSSSFTLP
-45 TTPWNTDFVTQ
+45 GVSQSTSDTNT
-56 TTSGNSSDFYFWA
+56 SHDFYFWA
-69 PGEFKLSQ
+69 TGEFKLSQ
-77 AGSTTDWD
+77 AGSTTNWD

-101 NWTNKSSSNVGA
+101 NWANKSNSNVGA
-113 SPSNPKFIHLHV
+113 SSSNPKFIHLHV
-125 EANKDKVEIQ
+125 ELNKNKVEIQ
-135 DEPFAGHEGV
+135 DEPFEGHEGA

-154 ETIYYFPNE
+154 ETIYYLPNE

-200 TGLTAVKIERGP
+200 SGLTAVKIERGP

-222 TAELKSKDKGSNN
+222 TAELKSKDKGNNN

-244 DNWSSAPSSWT
+244 NNWSSAPSSWT
-255 NYVPLTEYP
+255 YYEPLTESS
-264 TYAYYFCS
+264 TYAYYFYS
-272 RSTESEEWQ
+272 RSNESEDWQ
-281 LQTLVPEYG
+281 SQTLVPEYG

-299 SGKQFAIRMDV
+299 SGKQFAIKMDV
-310 NEEQRYWL
+310 NGEQKYWL

-333 LTSTATTNSC
+333 LTPTATTNSC

-378 QTLFVGIASSNRH
+378 KTLFVGIASSNRH

-396 NGEYKPYKFYVNE
+396 NGEYKPYPFYVNQ
-409 EDLKNDGEFGFR
+409 EDLDNDGEFGFR

-430 WMGNEGK
+430 WMGNDEFGK
-437 PNPDGD
+437 
-443 GSDEKDLVGKEFGT
+443 VFGT
-457 DYELGAD
+457 DFNFD
-464 ITTSGIK
+464 TKITTSGIK

-519 TGRSRI
+519 NGRTRI
-525 TSSKGKYE
+525 ESSQGKYK
-533 PFTIENVSAGTKFC
+533 PFKIENVSAGTKFC
-547 FYSAATDGNRM
+547 FYSAATGGNSM

-582 RDFKLAEAGTY
+582 RNFKLAEAGTY

-605 NVTFTVTK
+605 KVTFTVTK
-613 EPGSSV
+613 EANPSFTV
-619 PVPNTLYLRNSRNG
+619 PTTLYLRNIKDLNG
-633 DGALIPMTR
+633 TPIAMTR

-668 AFHFIEREGTNWSD
+668 AFHFIEKEGTNWSD

-706 NVGTLSDEP
+706 NVGTLTDEP
-715 NSAWTYK
+715 NSAWTYN

-767 DGDLGGKD
+767 DGNLGGKD
-775 KNGETIARGINATRW
+775 KNGETIAKGINATRW
-790 EADKDNWKLEYV
+790 NADKDNWKLEYV

-831 KDGNEIYSHVIYI
+831 TYDNKPNEIYSHVIYI

-890 LGTQCNAVEG
+890 LGTQCNAVEN
-900 AVFWFNPGNDTEA
+900 AEFWFNPGNDTEA

-926 IFYNMEDAKVN
+926 IFYNMENAKVN

-989 NEGIDLAPYDLKNMT
+989 NEGIDLAPYDLKSMT
-1004 KRELNNL
+1004 ERELNNL
-1011 FFNNKDIVK
+1011 FFSNKDIVN
-1020 SIMSEK
+1020 SILNEG

-1031 RDISVYDKVWIAKIP
+1031 RDIKVYDKVWIAKIP
-1046 SGFENPAGTEYN
+1046 SGFENPAGTKYN

-1064 MTEADR
+1064 MTDADR
-1070 NATRTLTT
+1070 KATRTLTT
-1078 RHYYFFPQEKGLH
+1078 RHYYFFPQQKGLH
-1091 VHVNIDEITDYKDKV
+1091 VHVNIDEIRGDKIEDDV
-1106 ESAEV
+1106 KV
-1111 AYRLYKTDNQ
+1111 AYRLYKTDNY
-1121 YNTIAILHGSD
+1121 YNTIAIHHGSD
-1132 VTAEG
+1132 EERGRWTE
-1137 HRDTKILHNV
+1137 TLHEV
-1147 GSALPLTKDSEATN
+1147 GSALPLTEGSDSEAK
-1161 GIGWYECK
+1161 GWYECT
-1169 KHSITWDAPENI
+1169 KHNKSKWDAPSTI
-1181 QGEWRVNWIGD
+1181 TDDNWYVSWIND
-1192 EETGARREVAYD
+1192 ARREVAYD
-1204 DNSAFVQFRLTITM
+1204 DNSAFVQFRLTIKM
-1218 KEEQQPASRAAE
+1218 KQPASRAAE
-1230 GDGKTMV
+1230 GEGETQV

-1261 AKLKASDL
+1261 VKLKASDL

-1301 PTAGNIY
+1301 PAAGNIY

>member
-1 MKHLITRLLLVMMCV
+1 MKHLITRLLLVMICA

-30 AGNANFMDSETAQSP
+30 AGKANFMDSETVQSP
-45 TTPWNTDFVTQ
+45 KDSWNPNFVSQ
-56 TTSGNSSDFYFWA
+56 TISGDTGDFYFWA
-69 PGEFKLSQ
+69 TGNFKLSQ
-77 AGSTTDWD
+77 ADPAPTSWE
-85 TFNNSVFQ
+85 TFNTDKVFQ
-93 ITATNSEP
+93 ITESSI
-101 NWTNKSSSNVGA
+101 NWNGRDVSNLGTGR
-113 SPSNPKFIHLHV
+113 KFIHLHIGTGGSNSV
-125 EANKDKVEIQ
+125 KVQ
-135 DEPFAGHEGV
+135 DEPFEGHEGV

-163 KFKSSDAIFRAVFND
+163 NFKSSDAIFRAVFND

-200 TGLTAVKIERGP
+200 SGLTAVKIERGP

-222 TAELKSKDKGSNN
+222 TAELKSKDKGTNN
-235 CITMESDNG
+235 CITMDSDNRG
-244 DNWSSAPSSWT
+244 NWSSAPSSWT
-255 NYVPLTEYP
+255 YYEPLTGP
-264 TYAYYFCS
+264 ATYTYYFCS
-272 RSTESEEWQ
+272 RSSDSKEWQ
-281 LQTLVPEYG
+281 LQILVPEYG
-290 KCSFTRSDL
+290 KCSFTSSDL
-299 SGKQFAIRMDV
+299 SGKQFAIRVDV
-310 NEEQRYWL
+310 NGVPRYWF
-318 IPATDIDFTTTKSYS
+318 IPATDIEFTTTKSYS
-333 LTSTATTNSC
+333 LTSAATNDSR
-343 TFPSEAPESD
+343 TFPSDAPASE
-353 YTFVIEFNGKK
+353 YTFVIEFKDNK

-396 NGEYKPYKFYVNE
+396 NGAYKPYQFYVNQ
-409 EDLKNDGEFGFR
+409 EDLDNDGKFGFR

-430 WMGNEGK
+430 WMGNNEFGK
-437 PNPDGD
+437 
-443 GSDEKDLVGKEFGT
+443 VFGT
-457 DYELGAD
+457 DFKFDTE

-480 YAINVTSYN
+480 YAINVKSYV
-489 PETNTVVF
+489 PEKGKVVF
-497 SLSKLADD
+497 TLTKLDTD
-505 AIVAPE
+505 VVLPK
-511 LYIHKTGD
+511 LYIGGTWNNGLVNETEKLQ
-519 TGRSRI
+519 I
-525 TSSKGKYE
+525 PSSHGKYQ
-533 PFTIENVSAGTKFC
+533 PVTITVEDNCAFR
-547 FYSAATDGNRM
+547 FYSEKTNGNWM
-558 GPVYTADLNVD
+558 GPVYTNGINVD
-569 TEGTLPYTTIGAD
+569 AEGTLPYTTVGNGNT
-582 RDFKLAEAGTY
+582 FKLAEAGTY
-593 IINVSEYLADDN
+593 TIKVSEYLADN
-605 NVTFTVTK
+605 NKVTFTVTK
-613 EPGSSV
+613 KANPSFTV
-619 PVPNTLYLRNSRNG
+619 PATLYLRNIKDLNG
-633 DGALIPMTR
+633 TPIAMTR

-662 NASEDF
+662 NANEDF
-668 AFHFIEREGTNWSD
+668 QFNFIEKNESNWPD

-688 PGGTG
+688 PST
-693 NTSISANT
+693 NELSVSANT
-701 PVKIN
+701 PARID
-706 NVGTLSDEP
+706 NVGTCTDNP
-715 NSAWTYK
+715 DKAWTYK

-853 MSDYRAFKMNRITRE
+853 MSDYRAFEMNPITRE

-876 RVRKRSADVSGGSN
+876 RVRKRSADVSGGSS

-926 IFYNMEDAKVN
+926 IFYNMEDAKVK
-937 PDMKSE
+937 PDKKSE

-1004 KRELNNL
+1004 ECELNNL
-1011 FFNNKDIVK
+1011 FFNNSDIVN
-1020 SIMSEK
+1020 SILNEDK
-1026 RLPNG
+1026 LPNG

-1046 SGFENPAGTEYN
+1046 SGFENPAGTKYN

-1064 MTEADR
+1064 MTDADR
-1070 NATRTLTT
+1070 KATRTLTT
-1078 RHYYFFPQEKGLH
+1078 RHYYFFPQQAGLH
-1091 VHVNIDEITDYKDKV
+1091 VHVNIDEILAGDKV
-1106 ESAEV
+1106 ESAKV

-1137 HRDTKILHNV
+1137 HRKTEILHRV

-1161 GIGWYECK
+1161 KIGWYECTE
-1169 KHSITWDAPENI
+1169 HNSSEWDAPSNI
-1181 QGEWRVNWIGD
+1181 KGNWYVSWINGEG
-1192 EETGARREVAYD
+1192 RREVAYD

-1237 FYLPERVDVANDDN
+1237 FYLPERVDVANDAN

-1301 PTAGNIY
+1301 PAAGNIY

>member
-1 MKHLITRLLLVMMCV
+1 MKHLITRLLLVMICA

-30 AGNANFMDSETAQSP
+30 AGKANFMDSETVQSP
-45 TTPWNTDFVTQ
+45 EDSWSPNFVSQ
-56 TTSGNSSDFYFWA
+56 TISGDTGDFYFWA
-69 PGEFKLSQ
+69 TGNFKLSQ
-77 AGSTTDWD
+77 ADPAPTSWE
-85 TFNNSVFQ
+85 TFNPDKVFQ
-93 ITATNSEP
+93 ITESKIYWNGRDV
-101 NWTNKSSSNVGA
+101 SNLGTGR
-113 SPSNPKFIHLHV
+113 KFIHLHIGPNDSNYV
-125 EANKDKVEIQ
+125 KVQ
-135 DEPFAGHEGV
+135 DEPFEGHEGV

-163 KFKSSDAIFRAVFND
+163 NFKSSDAIFRAVFNG
-178 GTTVLCQTDEYDPD
+178 GTTVLCHNYEFDPD
-192 YYKFTIPK
+192 YYTFTVPK
-200 TGLTAVKIERGP
+200 EGLTAVKIERGK

-235 CITMESDNG
+235 CITMDPDNG
-244 DNWSSAPSSWT
+244 NNWSSAPSSWT

-272 RSTESEEWQ
+272 RSTESEKWQ

-310 NEEQRYWL
+310 NGVQRYWL
-318 IPATDIDFTTTKSYS
+318 IPATAIDFTTTKSYS

-343 TFPSEAPESD
+343 TFPSEAPKSD

-391 QIQYS
+391 QIQY
-396 NGEYKPYKFYVNE
+396 NENTKTYEDYKFYVNK
-409 EDLKNDGEFGFR
+409 EDLDNDGKFGFR

-430 WMGNEGK
+430 WMGNNEFGK
-437 PNPDGD
+437 
-443 GSDEKDLVGKEFGT
+443 VFGT
-457 DYELGAD
+457 DFKFDTE

-480 YAINVTSYN
+480 YAINVKSYV
-489 PETNTVVF
+489 PEKGKVVF
-497 SLSKLADD
+497 TLTKLDTD
-505 AIVAPE
+505 VVLPK
-511 LYIHKTGD
+511 LYIGGTWNNGLVNETEKLQ
-519 TGRSRI
+519 I
-525 TSSKGKYE
+525 PSSHGKYQ
-533 PFTIENVSAGTKFC
+533 PVTITVEDNCAFR
-547 FYSAATDGNRM
+547 FYSEKTNGNWM
-558 GPVYTADLNVD
+558 DPVYTNGINVD
-569 TEGTLPYTTIGAD
+569 AEGTLPYTTVGNGNT
-582 RDFKLAEAGTY
+582 FKLAEAGTY
-593 IINVSEYLADDN
+593 TIKVSEYLADN
-605 NVTFTVTK
+605 NKVTFTVTK
-613 EPGSSV
+613 EADPSFTV
-619 PVPNTLYLRNSRNG
+619 PTTLYLRNSRNW
-633 DGALIPMTR
+633 DDTPIAMTR

-662 NASEDF
+662 NANEDF
-668 AFHFIEREGTNWSD
+668 QFNFIEKNESNWPD

-688 PGGTG
+688 PST
-693 NTSISANT
+693 NELSVSANT
-701 PVKIN
+701 PARID
-706 NVGTLSDEP
+706 NVGTCTDNP
-715 NSAWTYK
+715 DKAWTYK

-853 MSDYRAFKMNRITRE
+853 MSDYRAFEMNRITRE

-1004 KRELNNL
+1004 ERELNNL
-1011 FFNNKDIVK
+1011 FFNNSDIVN
-1020 SIMSEK
+1020 SILNEDK
-1026 RLPNG
+1026 LPNG

-1046 SGFENPAGTEYN
+1046 SGFENPAGTKYN

-1064 MTEADR
+1064 MTDADR
-1070 NATRTLTT
+1070 KATRTLTT
-1078 RHYYFFPQEKGLH
+1078 RHYYFFPNRPAH
-1091 VHVNIDEITDYKDKV
+1091 VHVNIDEILAGDKV

-1137 HRDTKILHNV
+1137 HRKTEILHRV

-1161 GIGWYECK
+1161 GIGWYECEE
-1169 KHSITWDAPENI
+1169 HSITWDAPSNI
-1181 QGEWRVNWIGD
+1181 EGNWRVSWIGD
-1192 EETGARREVAYD
+1192 ETTGARREVAYD
-1204 DNSAFVQFRLTITM
+1204 DNSAFVQFRLTIKM
-1218 KEEQQPASRAAE
+1218 KQPASRAAE
-1230 GDGKTMV
+1230 GEGETQV
-1237 FYLPERVDVANDDN
+1237 YYLPERVDVANDAN

-1291 YNLQGVRVDN
+1291 YNLQGVRVDS
-1301 PTAGNIY
+1301 PAAGNIY

>member
-1 MKHLITRLLLVMMCV
+1 MICA

-30 AGNANFMDSETAQSP
+30 AGNANFMDSETVQSSSFTLP
-45 TTPWNTDFVTQ
+45 GVSQSTNDTNT
-56 TTSGNSSDFYFWA
+56 SHDFYFWA
-69 PGEFKLSQ
+69 TGEFKLSQ
-77 AGSTTDWD
+77 AGSTTNWD

-101 NWTNKSSSNVGA
+101 NWTNKSNSNVGA
-113 SPSNPKFIHLHV
+113 SSSNPKFIHLHV
-125 EANKDKVEIQ
+125 ELNKNKVEIQ
-135 DEPFAGHEGV
+135 DEPFEGHEGV

-178 GTTVLCQTDEYDPD
+178 GTPVLCQTDEYDPD

-200 TGLTAVKIERGP
+200 SGLTAVKIERGK

-235 CITMESDNG
+235 CITMESDND
-244 DNWSSAPSSWT
+244 DNWTSAPSSWT
-255 NYVPLTEYP
+255 NYVPLTDYP

-272 RSTESEEWQ
+272 RSTESDEWQ
-281 LQTLVPEYG
+281 LQTLVPKYD
-290 KCSFTRSDL
+290 KCSFTHSDL

-310 NEEQRYWL
+310 NGVQRYWL
-318 IPATDIDFTTTKSYS
+318 IPATAIDFTTTKSYS

-409 EDLKNDGEFGFR
+409 EDLDNDGEFGFR

-430 WMGNEGK
+430 WMGNNEFGK
-437 PNPDGD
+437 
-443 GSDEKDLVGKEFGT
+443 VFGT
-457 DYELGAD
+457 DFNFDTE

-480 YAINVTSYN
+480 YAINVKSYV
-489 PETNTVVF
+489 PETNKVEF
-497 SLSKLADD
+497 SLSKLEDG

-511 LYIHKTGD
+511 LYIKTGD
-519 TGRSRI
+519 NGRTRI
-525 TSSKGKYE
+525 ESSQGKYN
-533 PFTIENVSAGTKFC
+533 PFKIENVSAGTKFC

-593 IINVSEYLADDN
+593 IINVSEYLAN
-605 NVTFTVTK
+605 EGKVTFTVTK

-619 PVPNTLYLRNSRNG
+619 HVPNTLYLRNSKNG
-633 DGALIPMTR
+633 DGALIRMTR
-642 QDGAGDNDR
+642 QDGAGDNGR

-662 NASEDF
+662 NANEDF
-668 AFHFIEREGTNWSD
+668 AFHFIEKEGTNWSD

-688 PGGTG
+688 PGGTD
-693 NTSISANT
+693 NTPISANT

-706 NVGTLSDEP
+706 NVSSCDNDPG
-715 NSAWTYK
+715 SAWSYN
-722 STEGGKITV
+722 STESGKITV
-731 SVYFKKNGY
+731 MVYFKKNGT

-767 DGDLGGKD
+767 DGDLGGTD
-775 KNGETIARGINATRW
+775 KNGETIARGINAKRW

-831 KDGNEIYSHVIYI
+831 TYDNKPNEIYSHVIYI

-937 PDMKSE
+937 PDMKKSPKNGTE
-943 TEYWVRAAINSG
+943 TIEYWVRAAINSG

-989 NEGIDLAPYDLKNMT
+989 NEGIDLAPYDLEHMT
-1004 KRELNNL
+1004 ERELNNL
-1011 FFNNKDIVK
+1011 FFSNSDIVN
-1020 SIMSEK
+1020 SILSEK
-1026 RLPNG
+1026 MLPNG
-1031 RDISVYDKVWIAKIP
+1031 RSIKNCKVWIAKIP
-1046 SGFENPAGTEYN
+1046 SGFENPAGTKYN

-1064 MTEADR
+1064 MTDADR

-1091 VHVNIDEITDYKDKV
+1091 VHVNIDEIRGDKIEDDV
-1106 ESAEV
+1106 KV
-1111 AYRLYKTDNQ
+1111 AYRLYKTDNY
-1121 YNTIAILHGSD
+1121 YNTIAIHHGSD
-1132 VTAEG
+1132 EKRGRWTE
-1137 HRDTKILHNV
+1137 TLHEV
-1147 GSALPLTKDSEATN
+1147 GSALPRTKDSEATN
-1161 GIGWYECK
+1161 GIGWYECT
-1169 KHSITWDAPENI
+1169 KHDKSEWEAPSTITDQKWY
-1181 QGEWRVNWIGD
+1181 VSWIDD
-1192 EETGARREVAYD
+1192 EGTGARREVAYD
-1204 DNSAFVQFRLTITM
+1204 DNSAFVQFRLTIKM
-1218 KEEQQPASRAAE
+1218 KQPASRAADGE
-1230 GDGKTMV
+1230 GETQV
-1237 FYLPERVDVANDDN
+1237 YYLPERVDVANDAN
-1251 HYWFENSDLY
+1251 HYWFENNDLY
-1261 AKLKASDL
+1261 VKLKASDL
-1269 PDGVLTGISEIVED
+1269 PDGVLTGISEIVDD

>member
-1 MKHLITRLLLVMMCV
+1 MICA

-69 PGEFKLSQ
+69 TGEFKLSQ
-77 AGSTTDWD
+77 ADPAPTSWE
-85 TFNNSVFQ
+85 TFNTDKVFQ
-93 ITATNSEP
+93 ITESSI
-101 NWTNKSSSNVGA
+101 NWNGRDVSNLGTGR
-113 SPSNPKFIHLHV
+113 KFIHLHIGTGGSNSV
-125 EANKDKVEIQ
+125 EVQ

-200 TGLTAVKIERGP
+200 SGLTAVKIERGP

-244 DNWSSAPSSWT
+244 DNWKSAPSSWT
-255 NYVPLTEYP
+255 YYEPLTEP
-264 TYAYYFCS
+264 ATYTYYFCS
-272 RSTESEEWQ
+272 RSSDSEEWQ
-281 LQTLVPEYG
+281 LLALTPEYG

-299 SGKQFAIRMDV
+299 SGKQFAIRVDV
-310 NEEQRYWL
+310 NGEQKYWF
-318 IPATDIDFTTTKSYS
+318 IPATDIEFTTTKSYS
-333 LTSTATTNSC
+333 LTSAATNDSR
-343 TFPSEAPESD
+343 TFPSDAPASE
-353 YTFVIEFNGKK
+353 YTFVIEFKNNK
-364 PSRLRVNPTAAAYN
+364 PSRLRVNPPAAAYN
-378 QTLFVGIASSNRH
+378 KTLFVGIASSNRH
-391 QIQYS
+391 QIQY
-396 NGEYKPYKFYVNE
+396 NEDTKTYEDYKFYVNQ
-409 EDLKNDGEFGFR
+409 EDLDNDGEFGFR

-430 WMGNEGK
+430 WMGNNEFGK
-437 PNPDGD
+437 VF
-443 GSDEKDLVGKEFGT
+443 GSDLNFDTE
-457 DYELGAD
+457 

-471 RYFLKETGA
+471 RYFLKDTGA
-480 YAINVTSYN
+480 YAINVTSYS

-497 SLSKLADD
+497 SLSKLGDD

-519 TGRSRI
+519 TGRTRI
-525 TSSKGKYE
+525 ESSEGKYK
-533 PFTIENVSAGTKFC
+533 PFKIENVSADTKFC

-593 IINVSEYLADDN
+593 IINVSEYLAADN
-605 NVTFTVTK
+605 KVTFTVTK
-613 EPGSSV
+613 EANPSFTV
-619 PVPNTLYLRNSRNG
+619 PTTLYLRNIKDLNG
-633 DGALIPMTR
+633 TPIAMTR

-662 NASEDF
+662 NANEDF
-668 AFHFIEREGTNWSD
+668 QFHFIENDATNWSD

-688 PGGTG
+688 PGG

-706 NVGTLSDEP
+706 NVGTLTDEP
-715 NSAWTYK
+715 NSAWSYN

-767 DGDLGGKD
+767 DGNLGGKD
-775 KNGETIARGINATRW
+775 KNGETIAKGINATRW
-790 EADKDNWKLEYV
+790 NADKDNWKLEYV

-831 KDGNEIYSHVIYI
+831 TYDNKPNEIYSHVIYI
-844 NPEDVKANK
+844 NPDDVKANK

-890 LGTQCNAVEG
+890 LGTQCNAVEN

-926 IFYNMEDAKVN
+926 IFYNMEKAKVN
-937 PDMKSE
+937 PNMKSE

-1004 KRELNNL
+1004 ERELNNL
-1011 FFNNKDIVK
+1011 FFNNEDIVK

-1031 RDISVYDKVWIAKIP
+1031 RDISKYDKVWIAKIP
-1046 SGFENPAGTEYN
+1046 SGFENPAGTKYN

-1064 MTEADR
+1064 MTETDR
-1070 NATRTLTT
+1070 EATRTLTT

-1091 VHVNIDEITDYKDKV
+1091 VHVNIDEIRGDKIEDDV
-1106 ESAEV
+1106 KV
-1111 AYRLYKTDNQ
+1111 AYRLYKTDNY
-1121 YNTIAILHGSD
+1121 YNTIAIHHGSD
-1132 VTAEG
+1132 EERGRWTE
-1137 HRDTKILHNV
+1137 TLHEV
-1147 GSALPLTKDSEATN
+1147 GSALPLTEGSDSEAK
-1161 GIGWYECK
+1161 GWYECT
-1169 KHSITWDAPENI
+1169 KHNKSKWDAPSTI
-1181 QGEWRVNWIGD
+1181 TDDNWYVSWIND
-1192 EETGARREVAYD
+1192 ARREVAYD
-1204 DNSAFVQFRLTITM
+1204 DNSAFVQFRLTIKM
-1218 KEEQQPASRAAE
+1218 KQPVSRAAE
-1230 GDGKTMV
+1230 GEGETQV
-1237 FYLPERVDVANDDN
+1237 YYLPERVDVANDAN
-1251 HYWFENSDLY
+1251 HYWFENNDLY
-1261 AKLKASDL
+1261 VKLKASDL
-1269 PDGVLTGISEIVED
+1269 PDGVLTGISEIVDD

>member
-1 MKHLITRLLLVMMCV
+1 MICA

-24 AFTLTI
+24 AFSLTF
-30 AGNANFMDSETAQSP
+30 AGKANFMDSETVQSP
-45 TTPWNTDFVTQ
+45 EDSWSPNFVSQ
-56 TTSGNSSDFYFWA
+56 TISGDTGDFYFWA
-69 PGEFKLSQ
+69 TGNFKLSQ
-77 AGSTTDWD
+77 ADPAPTSWE
-85 TFNNSVFQ
+85 TFNPDKVFQ
-93 ITATNSEP
+93 ITESLI
-101 NWTNKSSSNVGA
+101 NWNGSDVSNLGTGR
-113 SPSNPKFIHLHV
+113 KFIHLHIGPNDSNYV
-125 EANKDKVEIQ
+125 KVQ
-135 DEPFAGHEGV
+135 DEPFEGHEGA
-145 WSTTPFEEG
+145 WSTTPFKEG

-200 TGLTAVKIERGP
+200 SGLTAVKIERGP

-235 CITMESDNG
+235 CITMDPDNG
-244 DNWSSAPSSWT
+244 NNWSSAPSSWT

-310 NEEQRYWL
+310 KGVQRYWL
-318 IPATDIDFTTTKSYS
+318 IPATAIDFTTTKSYS

-343 TFPSEAPESD
+343 TFPSEAPKSD

-391 QIQYS
+391 QIQY
-396 NGEYKPYKFYVNE
+396 NEDTKTYEDYKFYVNK
-409 EDLKNDGEFGFR
+409 EDLDNDGKFGFR

-430 WMGNEGK
+430 WMGNNEFGK
-437 PNPDGD
+437 
-443 GSDEKDLVGKEFGT
+443 VFGT
-457 DYELGAD
+457 DINFDTE

-480 YAINVTSYN
+480 YAINVKSVIR

-505 AIVAPE
+505 AIVAHE
-511 LYIHKTGD
+511 LYIGGTWNNGLVNETEKLQ
-519 TGRSRI
+519 I
-525 TSSKGKYE
+525 PSSHGKYQ
-533 PFTIENVSAGTKFC
+533 PVKITVDDNCAFR
-547 FYSAATDGNRM
+547 FYSEKTNGNWM
-558 GPVYTADLNVD
+558 GPVYTDGINVD
-569 TEGTLPYTTIGAD
+569 AEGTLPYTTVGNGNT
-582 RDFKLAEAGTY
+582 FKLAEAGTY
-593 IINVSEYLADDN
+593 TINVSEYLAADN
-605 NVTFTVTK
+605 KVTFTVTK
-613 EPGSSV
+613 KADPSFTV
-619 PVPNTLYLRNSRNG
+619 PAYLYLRNIKDLNG
-633 DGALIPMTR
+633 TPIAMTR

-662 NASEDF
+662 NANEDF
-668 AFHFIEREGTNWSD
+668 QFNFIEKNESNWPD

-688 PGGTG
+688 PST
-693 NTSISANT
+693 NELSVSANT
-701 PVKIN
+701 PARID
-706 NVGTLSDEP
+706 NVGTCTDNP
-715 NSAWTYK
+715 DKAWTYK

-853 MSDYRAFKMNRITRE
+853 MSDYRAFEMNRITRE

-926 IFYNMEDAKVN
+926 IFYNMEDAKVK

-1004 KRELNNL
+1004 ERELNNL
-1011 FFNNKDIVK
+1011 FFNNSDIVN
-1020 SIMSEK
+1020 SILNEDK
-1026 RLPNG
+1026 LPNG

-1046 SGFENPAGTEYN
+1046 SGFENPAGTKYN

-1064 MTEADR
+1064 MTDADR
-1070 NATRTLTT
+1070 KATRTLTT
-1078 RHYYFFPQEKGLH
+1078 RHYYFFPQQAGLH
-1091 VHVNIDEITDYKDKV
+1091 VHVNIDEILAGDKV

-1137 HRDTKILHNV
+1137 HRKTEILHKV

-1161 GIGWYECK
+1161 GIGWYECEE
-1169 KHSITWDAPENI
+1169 HSITWDAPSNI
-1181 QGEWRVNWIGD
+1181 EGNWRVSWIGD
-1192 EETGARREVAYD
+1192 ETTGARREVAYD
-1204 DNSAFVQFRLTITM
+1204 DNSAFVQFRLTIKM
-1218 KEEQQPASRAAE
+1218 KQPASRAAE
-1230 GDGKTMV
+1230 GEGETQV
-1237 FYLPERVDVANDDN
+1237 YYLPERVDVANDAN

-1269 PDGVLTGISEIVED
+1269 PDGVLTGISEIVDD

-1301 PTAGNIY
+1301 PAAGNIY

>member
-1 MKHLITRLLLVMMCV
+1 MICA

-30 AGNANFMDSETAQSP
+30 AGNANFMDSKTVLSP
-45 TTPWNTDFVTQ
+45 EDSWNPNFVTESI
-56 TTSGNSSDFYFWA
+56 SGDTGDFYFWA
-69 PGEFKLSQ
+69 TGNFKLSQ
-77 AGSTTDWD
+77 ADPAPTDWE
-85 TFNNSVFQ
+85 TFNTDKVFQ
-93 ITATNSEP
+93 ITESTI
-101 NWTNKSSSNVGA
+101 NWDGRDVSNLGTGC
-113 SPSNPKFIHLHV
+113 KFIHLHIGTGGSNYV
-125 EANKDKVEIQ
+125 NVQ
-135 DEPFAGHEGV
+135 DEPFEGHEGV
-145 WSTTPFEEG
+145 WSTTPFEKG

-200 TGLTAVKIERGP
+200 SGLTAVKIERGK

-222 TAELKSKDKGSNN
+222 TAELKSKDKGSKN
-235 CITMESDNG
+235 CITMDPDNG
-244 DNWSSAPSSWT
+244 NNWSSAPSSWT

-343 TFPSEAPESD
+343 TFPSEAPASE
-353 YTFVIEFNGKK
+353 YTFVIEFKDNK

-396 NGEYKPYKFYVNE
+396 NGAYKPYQFYVNQ
-409 EDLKNDGEFGFR
+409 EDLDNDGKFGFR

-430 WMGNEGK
+430 WMGNNEFGK
-437 PNPDGD
+437 
-443 GSDEKDLVGKEFGT
+443 VFGT
-457 DYELGAD
+457 DINFDTE

-471 RYFLKETGA
+471 RYFLEETGA
-480 YAINVTSYN
+480 YAINVKSYV
-489 PETNTVVF
+489 PEKGKVVF
-497 SLSKLADD
+497 TLTKLDTD
-505 AIVAPE
+505 VVLPK
-511 LYIHKTGD
+511 LYIGGTWNNGLVNETEKVQ
-519 TGRSRI
+519 I
-525 TSSKGKYE
+525 PSSHGKYQ
-533 PFTIENVSAGTKFC
+533 PVTITVEDNCAFR
-547 FYSAATDGNRM
+547 FYSEKTNGNWM
-558 GPVYTADLNVD
+558 GPVYTNGINVD
-569 TEGTLPYTTIGAD
+569 AEGTLPYTTVGNGNT
-582 RDFKLAEAGTY
+582 FKLAEAGTY
-593 IINVSEYLADDN
+593 TIKVSEYLAADN
-605 NVTFTVTK
+605 KVTFTVTK
-613 EPGSSV
+613 KADPSFTV
-619 PVPNTLYLRNSRNG
+619 PAYLYLRNIKDLNG
-633 DGALIPMTR
+633 TPIAMTR

-662 NASEDF
+662 NANEDF
-668 AFHFIEREGTNWSD
+668 QFNFIEKNESNWPD

-688 PGGTG
+688 PST
-693 NTSISANT
+693 NELSVSANT
-701 PVKIN
+701 PARID
-706 NVGTLSDEP
+706 NVGTCTDNP
-715 NSAWTYK
+715 DKAWTYK

-775 KNGETIARGINATRW
+775 KNDETIARGINATRW

-818 GHFQIV
+818 GLFQIV

-853 MSDYRAFKMNRITRE
+853 MSDYRAFEMNRITRE

-926 IFYNMEDAKVN
+926 IFYNMEDAKDI

-1004 KRELNNL
+1004 ERELNNL
-1011 FFNNKDIVK
+1011 FFNNSDIVN
-1020 SIMSEK
+1020 SILNEDK
-1026 RLPNG
+1026 LPNG

-1046 SGFENPAGTEYN
+1046 SGFENPAGTKYN

-1064 MTEADR
+1064 MTDADR
-1070 NATRTLTT
+1070 KATRTLTT
-1078 RHYYFFPQEKGLH
+1078 RHYYFFPQQAGLH
-1091 VHVNIDEITDYKDKV
+1091 VHVNIDEILAGDKV
-1106 ESAEV
+1106 ESAKV
-1111 AYRLYKTDNQ
+1111 DYRLYKTDNQ

-1137 HRDTKILHNV
+1137 HRDTEILHKV

-1161 GIGWYECK
+1161 GIGWYECNK
-1169 KHSITWDAPENI
+1169 PWNAPDIEGN
-1181 QGEWRVNWIGD
+1181 WLVNWIGD
-1192 EETGARREVAYD
+1192 EATGARREVAYD
-1204 DNSAFVQFRLTITM
+1204 DNSAFVQFRLTIKM

-1237 FYLPERVDVANDDN
+1237 FYLSERVDVANDDN

-1301 PTAGNIY
+1301 PAAGNIY

>member
-1 MKHLITRLLLVMMCV
+1 MKHLITRLLLVMICA

-30 AGNANFMDSETAQSP
+30 AGNANFMDSKTAQSP

-69 PGEFKLSQ
+69 TGEFKLSQ
-77 AGSTTDWD
+77 AGSTTDWN

-113 SPSNPKFIHLHV
+113 SSSNPKFIHLHV
-125 EANKDKVEIQ
+125 ELNKNKVEIQ
-135 DEPFAGHEGV
+135 DEPFAGHEGA

-154 ETIYYFPNE
+154 ETIYYLPNE

-200 TGLTAVKIERGP
+200 SGLTAVKIERGP

-244 DNWSSAPSSWT
+244 NNWSSAPSSWT
-255 NYVPLTEYP
+255 YYEPLTEP
-264 TYAYYFCS
+264 ATYTYYFCS
-272 RSTESEEWQ
+272 RSSDSEEWQ
-281 LQTLVPEYG
+281 LQTLMPEYG

-299 SGKQFAIRMDV
+299 SGKQFAIRVDV
-310 NEEQRYWL
+310 NGEQRYWF
-318 IPATDIDFTTTKSYS
+318 IPATDIEFTTTKSYS
-333 LTSTATTNSC
+333 LTSAATNDSR
-343 TFPSEAPESD
+343 TFPSDAPASK
-353 YTFVIEFNGKK
+353 YTFVIEFKDNK
-364 PSRLRVNPTAAAYN
+364 PSRLRVNPPAAAYN
-378 QTLFVGIASSNRH
+378 KTLFVGIASSNRH

-396 NGEYKPYKFYVNE
+396 NGAYTPYKFYVNQ
-409 EDLKNDGEFGFR
+409 EDLDNDGEFGFR

-430 WMGNEGK
+430 WMGHN
-437 PNPDGD
+437 
-443 GSDEKDLVGKEFGT
+443 EFGKVFGT
-457 DYELGAD
+457 EPGLDFDAE

-471 RYFLKETGA
+471 RYFLKDTGA
-480 YAINVTSYN
+480 YAINVKSYE

-519 TGRSRI
+519 TGRTRI
-525 TSSKGKYE
+525 ESSEGKYK
-533 PFTIENVSAGTKFC
+533 PFKIENVSAGTKFC
-547 FYSAATDGNRM
+547 FYSAATGGNSM

-582 RDFKLAEAGTY
+582 RNFKLAEAGTY

-605 NVTFTVTK
+605 KVTFTVTK

-619 PVPNTLYLRNSRNG
+619 PVPKTLYLRNSRNW
-633 DGALIPMTR
+633 DGAPIAMTR
-642 QDGAGDNDR
+642 QDGADDDNDR
-651 NTCKFFAEVDY
+651 NKCKFFAEVDY
-662 NASEDF
+662 NANEDF
-668 AFHFIEREGTNWSD
+668 AFHFIEKEETNWSD

-706 NVGTLSDEP
+706 NVSSCTNDPE
-715 NSAWTYK
+715 SAWSYK
-722 STEGGKITV
+722 STESGKITV
-731 SVYFKKNGY
+731 MVYFKKNGT

-767 DGDLGGKD
+767 DGKLGDTD
-775 KNGETIARGINATRW
+775 KNGETIAQGINATRW
-790 EADKDNWKLEYV
+790 NADKDNWKLEYV

-824 SNGSWEL
+824 RYGSWEL
-831 KDGNEIYSHVIYI
+831 TYDSKPNEIYSHVIYI
-844 NPEDVKANK
+844 NPDDVKANK

-890 LGTQCNAVEG
+890 LGTQCNAVEN
-900 AVFWFNPGNDTEA
+900 AEFWFNPGNDTEA
-913 PRIRITG
+913 PRIRIKG

-926 IFYNMEDAKVN
+926 IFYNMEKAKVN
-937 PDMKSE
+937 PNMKSE

-1011 FFNNKDIVK
+1011 FFNNEDIVK

-1046 SGFENPAGTEYN
+1046 SGFENPAGTKYN

-1091 VHVNIDEITDYKDKV
+1091 VHVNIDEITAYKDKV

-1121 YNTIAILHGSD
+1121 YNTIAVLHGSD
-1132 VTAEG
+1132 VDAEG
-1137 HRDTKILHNV
+1137 HRDTKILHKV

-1181 QGEWRVNWIGD
+1181 QGEWCVNWIGD

-1204 DNSAFVQFRLTITM
+1204 DNSAFVQFRLTIKM
-1218 KEEQQPASRAAE
+1218 KQPASRAADGE
-1230 GDGKTMV
+1230 GETQV
-1237 FYLPERVDVANDDN
+1237 YYLPERVDVANDAN

-1301 PTAGNIY
+1301 PAAGNIY

>member
-1 MKHLITRLLLVMMCV
+1 MKHLITRLLLVMICA

-30 AGNANFMDSETAQSP
+30 AGNANFMDSETVQSP
-45 TTPWNTDFVTQ
+45 ADPWNTNFVSQ
-56 TTSGNSSDFYFWA
+56 TISGDTGDFYFWA
-69 PGEFKLSQ
+69 TGEFKLSQ
-77 AGSTTDWD
+77 ADPAPTSWETFITDK
-85 TFNNSVFQ
+85 VFQ
-93 ITATNSEP
+93 ITESSI
-101 NWTNKSSSNVGA
+101 NWNGRDVSNLGTGR
-113 SPSNPKFIHLHV
+113 KFIHLHIGPNDSNYV
-125 EANKDKVEIQ
+125 KVQ
-135 DEPFAGHEGV
+135 DEPFEGHEGV

-178 GTTVLCQTDEYDPD
+178 ETTVLCQTDEYDPD

-200 TGLTAVKIERGP
+200 SGLTAVKIQRGP
-212 ADQSNWWGNF
+212 ADQSNWWGIF

-235 CITMESDNG
+235 CITMDPDNG
-244 DNWSSAPSSWT
+244 NNWSSAPSSWT

-272 RSTESEEWQ
+272 RSTESEKWQ

-310 NEEQRYWL
+310 NGVQRYWL
-318 IPATDIDFTTTKSYS
+318 IPATAIDFTTTKSYS

-343 TFPSEAPESD
+343 TFPSEAPKSD

-391 QIQYS
+391 QIQY
-396 NGEYKPYKFYVNE
+396 NEDTKTYKDYKFYVNK
-409 EDLKNDGEFGFR
+409 EDLDNDGKFGFR

-430 WMGNEGK
+430 WMGNNEFGK
-437 PNPDGD
+437 VF
-443 GSDEKDLVGKEFGT
+443 GSDINFDTE
-457 DYELGAD
+457 

-480 YAINVTSYN
+480 YAINVKSYV
-489 PETNTVVF
+489 PEKGKVVF
-497 SLSKLADD
+497 TLTKLDTD
-505 AIVAPE
+505 VVLPK
-511 LYIHKTGD
+511 LYIGGTWNNGLVNETEKLQ
-519 TGRSRI
+519 I
-525 TSSKGKYE
+525 PSSHGKYQ
-533 PFTIENVSAGTKFC
+533 PVTITVEDNCAFR
-547 FYSAATDGNRM
+547 FYSEKTNGNWM
-558 GPVYTADLNVD
+558 GPVYTNGINVD
-569 TEGTLPYTTIGAD
+569 AEGTLPYTTVGNGNT
-582 RDFKLAEAGTY
+582 FKLAEAGTY
-593 IINVSEYLADDN
+593 TIKVSEYLADN
-605 NVTFTVTK
+605 NKVTFTVTK
-613 EPGSSV
+613 EADPSFTV
-619 PVPNTLYLRNSRNG
+619 PTTLYLRNSRNW
-633 DGALIPMTR
+633 DDTPIAMTR

-662 NASEDF
+662 NANEDF
-668 AFHFIEREGTNWSD
+668 QFNFIEKNESNWPD

-688 PGGTG
+688 PST
-693 NTSISANT
+693 NELSVSANT
-701 PVKIN
+701 PARID
-706 NVGTLSDEP
+706 NVGTCTDNP
-715 NSAWTYK
+715 DKAWTYK

-844 NPEDVKANK
+844 NTEDVKANK
-853 MSDYRAFKMNRITRE
+853 MSDYRAFEMNPITRE

-937 PDMKSE
+937 PDMKSK

-989 NEGIDLAPYDLKNMT
+989 NEGIDLAPYDLEHMT
-1004 KRELNNL
+1004 ERELNNL
-1011 FFNNKDIVK
+1011 FFSNSDIVN
-1020 SIMSEK
+1020 SILSEK
-1026 RLPNG
+1026 MLPNG
-1031 RDISVYDKVWIAKIP
+1031 RSIKNCKVWIAKIP
-1046 SGFENPAGTEYN
+1046 SGFENPAGTKYN

-1064 MTEADR
+1064 MTDADR
-1070 NATRTLTT
+1070 KATRTLTT
-1078 RHYYFFPQEKGLH
+1078 RHYYFFPQQAGLH
-1091 VHVNIDEITDYKDKV
+1091 VHVNIDEILAGDKV

-1111 AYRLYKTDNQ
+1111 AYLLYKTDNQ

-1137 HRDTKILHNV
+1137 HRKTEILHKV

-1161 GIGWYECK
+1161 GIGWYECT
-1169 KHSITWDAPENI
+1169 KHNKSEWDAPSNI
-1181 QGEWRVNWIGD
+1181 EDNWYVSWINGEG
-1192 EETGARREVAYD
+1192 RREVAYD

-1301 PTAGNIY
+1301 PAAGNIY

>member
-1 MKHLITRLLLVMMCV
+1 MKHLITRLLLVMICA

-30 AGNANFMDSETAQSP
+30 AGKANFMDSETVQSP
-45 TTPWNTDFVTQ
+45 EDSWKTNFVSQ
-56 TTSGNSSDFYFWA
+56 TISGDTGDFYFWA
-69 PGEFKLSQ
+69 TGNFKLSQ
-77 AGSTTDWD
+77 ADPAPTSWE
-85 TFNNSVFQ
+85 TFNTNDVFQ
-93 ITATNSEP
+93 ITESSI
-101 NWTNKSSSNVGA
+101 NWNGRDVSNLGTGR
-113 SPSNPKFIHLHV
+113 KFIHLHIGPNDSNYV
-125 EANKDKVEIQ
+125 KVQ
-135 DEPFAGHEGV
+135 DEPFEGHEGV

-163 KFKSSDAIFRAVFND
+163 NFKSSDAIFRAVFND
-178 GTTVLCQTDEYDPD
+178 GTTVLCHNYEFDPD
-192 YYKFTIPK
+192 YYTFTVPK
-200 TGLTAVKIERGP
+200 EGLTAVKIQRGK
-212 ADQSNWWGNF
+212 ADQSDWWDNF

-235 CITMESDNG
+235 CITMESNNG
-244 DNWSSAPSSWT
+244 NWESAPSSWT
-255 NYVPLTEYP
+255 YYEPLTKP
-264 TYAYYFCS
+264 ATYTYYFCS
-272 RSTESEEWQ
+272 RSSDSEEWQ
-281 LQTLVPEYG
+281 LQPLMPEYG

-299 SGKQFAIRMDV
+299 SGKQFAIRVDV
-310 NEEQRYWL
+310 NDKQRYWL
-318 IPATDIDFTTTKSYS
+318 IPATAIDFTTTKSYS

-343 TFPSEAPESD
+343 TFPSEAPKSD

-391 QIQYS
+391 QIQY
-396 NGEYKPYKFYVNE
+396 NENTKTYEDYKFYVNK
-409 EDLKNDGEFGFR
+409 EDLDNDGKFGFR

-430 WMGNEGK
+430 WMGNNELGK
-437 PNPDGD
+437 
-443 GSDEKDLVGKEFGT
+443 VFGT
-457 DYELGAD
+457 DFNFDTE

-480 YAINVTSYN
+480 YAINVKSYE

-505 AIVAPE
+505 AFVTPE

-519 TGRSRI
+519 TGRTRI
-525 TSSKGKYE
+525 ESSEGKYK
-533 PFTIENVSAGTKFC
+533 PFKIENVIAGTKFC
-547 FYSAATDGNRM
+547 FYSAATGGNSM
-558 GPVYTADLNVD
+558 GPVYTDGINVD
-569 TEGTLPYTTIGAD
+569 AEGTLPYTTVGNGNT
-582 RDFKLAEAGTY
+582 FKLAEAGTY
-593 IINVSEYLADDN
+593 TIKVSEYLADN
-605 NVTFTVTK
+605 NKVTFTVTK
-613 EPGSSV
+613 EADPSFTV
-619 PVPNTLYLRNSRNG
+619 PTTLYLRNSRNW
-633 DGALIPMTR
+633 DDTPIAMTR

-662 NASEDF
+662 NANEDF
-668 AFHFIEREGTNWSD
+668 QFNFIEKNESNWPD

-688 PGGTG
+688 PST
-693 NTSISANT
+693 NELSVSANT
-701 PVKIN
+701 PARID
-706 NVGTLSDEP
+706 NVGTCTDNP
-715 NSAWTYK
+715 DKAWTYK

-731 SVYFKKNGY
+731 SVYFKKNGT

-767 DGDLGGKD
+767 DGDLGGTD

-831 KDGNEIYSHVIYI
+831 TYDNKPNEIYSHVIYI
-844 NPEDVKANK
+844 NTEDVKANK
-853 MSDYRAFKMNRITRE
+853 MSDYRAFEMNPITRE

-926 IFYNMEDAKVN
+926 IFYNMEDAKDN
-937 PDMKSE
+937 PDMKSK

-989 NEGIDLAPYDLKNMT
+989 NEGIDLAPYDLEHMT
-1004 KRELNNL
+1004 ERELNNL
-1011 FFNNKDIVK
+1011 FFSNSDIVN
-1020 SIMSEK
+1020 SILSEK
-1026 RLPNG
+1026 MLPNG
-1031 RDISVYDKVWIAKIP
+1031 RSIKNCKVWIAKIP
-1046 SGFENPAGTEYN
+1046 SGFENPAGTKYN

-1064 MTEADR
+1064 MTDADR
-1070 NATRTLTT
+1070 KATRTLTT
-1078 RHYYFFPQEKGLH
+1078 RHYYFFPQQAGLH
-1091 VHVNIDEITDYKDKV
+1091 VHVNIDEILAGDKV
-1106 ESAEV
+1106 ESAKV

-1137 HRDTKILHNV
+1137 HRKTEILHKV

-1169 KHSITWDAPENI
+1169 EHSITWDAPSNI
-1181 QGEWRVNWIGD
+1181 EGNWRVSWIGD
-1192 EETGARREVAYD
+1192 ETTGARREVAYD
-1204 DNSAFVQFRLTITM
+1204 DNSAFVQFRLTIKM
-1218 KEEQQPASRAAE
+1218 KQPASRAAE
-1230 GDGKTMV
+1230 GEGETQV
-1237 FYLPERVDVANDDN
+1237 YYLSERVDVANDDN
-1251 HYWFENSDLY
+1251 HYWFENNDLY
-1261 AKLKASDL
+1261 VKLKASDL

-1301 PTAGNIY
+1301 PAAGNIY

>member
-1 MKHLITRLLLVMMCV
+1 MKHLITRLLLVMICA

-30 AGNANFMDSETAQSP
+30 AGNANFMDSKTVQSP
-45 TTPWNTDFVTQ
+45 EDSWNTNFVTESI
-56 TTSGNSSDFYFWA
+56 SGDTGDFYFWA
-69 PGEFKLSQ
+69 TGNFKLSQ
-77 AGSTTDWD
+77 ANPAPTDSN
-85 TFNNSVFQ
+85 TFNTNDVFQ
-93 ITATNSEP
+93 ITENTI
-101 NWTNKSSSNVGA
+101 NWDVHDVSNLGTGC
-113 SPSNPKFIHLHV
+113 KFIHLHIGTGESNYV
-125 EANKDKVEIQ
+125 KVQ
-135 DEPFAGHEGV
+135 DEPFAGHEGA
-145 WSTTPFEEG
+145 WAFLNG

-163 KFKSSDAIFRAVFND
+163 NFKSSDAIFRAVFND

-200 TGLTAVKIERGP
+200 SDLTAVKIERGK
-212 ADQSNWWGNF
+212 ADQSDWWRNF

-235 CITMESDNG
+235 CITMEPDN
-244 DNWSSAPSSWT
+244 DNNWSSAPSSWT

-272 RSTESEEWQ
+272 RSTESEGWQ
-281 LQTLVPEYG
+281 LQTLVPKYD

-310 NEEQRYWL
+310 NGVQRYWFV
-318 IPATDIDFTTTKSYS
+318 PATDIDFTTTKSYS

-391 QIQYS
+391 QIQY
-396 NGEYKPYKFYVNE
+396 NEDTKTYEDYKFYVNQ
-409 EDLKNDGEFGFR
+409 EDLDNDGEFGFR

-430 WMGNEGK
+430 WMGNNEFGK
-437 PNPDGD
+437 
-443 GSDEKDLVGKEFGT
+443 VFGT
-457 DYELGAD
+457 DFNFDTE

-480 YAINVTSYN
+480 YAINVKSYV
-489 PETNTVVF
+489 PETNKVEF
-497 SLSKLADD
+497 SLSKLEDD

-511 LYIHKTGD
+511 LYIKTGD
-519 TGRSRI
+519 NDRKRI
-525 TSSKGKYE
+525 VSSQGKYE
-533 PFTIENVSAGTKFC
+533 PFKIENVSAGTKFC
-547 FYSAATDGNRM
+547 FYSAETDGNRM

-569 TEGTLPYTTIGAD
+569 TEGTLPYTTIGAN

-593 IINVSEYLADDN
+593 IINVSEYLADN
-605 NVTFTVTK
+605 NEVTFTVTK
-613 EPGSSV
+613 EANPSFTV
-619 PVPNTLYLRNSRNG
+619 PTTLYLRNIKDLNG
-633 DGALIPMTR
+633 TPIAMTC
-642 QDGAGDNDR
+642 QEGAGDNDR
-651 NTCKFFAEVDY
+651 NTRKFFAEVDY
-662 NASEDF
+662 NANEDF
-668 AFHFIEREGTNWSD
+668 AFHFIEKEGTNWSD

-693 NTSISANT
+693 NTPISANT

-706 NVGTLSDEP
+706 NVSSCDDDPG
-715 NSAWTYK
+715 SAWSYN
-722 STEGGKITV
+722 STESGKITV
-731 SVYFKKNGY
+731 MVYFKKNGY

-767 DGDLGGKD
+767 DGDLGGED
-775 KNGETIARGINATRW
+775 KNGETIAQGINATRW
-790 EADKDNWKLEYV
+790 NADKDNWKLEYV

-824 SNGSWEL
+824 RYGSWEL
-831 KDGNEIYSHVIYI
+831 TYDNKPNEIYSHVIYI

-937 PDMKSE
+937 PDMKKSPKNG
-943 TEYWVRAAINSG
+943 TGTIEYWVRAAINSG

-989 NEGIDLAPYDLKNMT
+989 NEGIDLAPYDLKSMT
-1004 KRELNNL
+1004 ERELNNL
-1011 FFNNKDIVK
+1011 FFSNQDIVN
-1020 SIMSEK
+1020 SILSEK

-1046 SGFENPAGTEYN
+1046 SGFENPAGTKYN

-1064 MTEADR
+1064 MTDADR
-1070 NATRTLTT
+1070 KATRTLTT
-1078 RHYYFFPQEKGLH
+1078 RHYYFFPQQAGLH
-1091 VHVNIDEITDYKDKV
+1091 VHVNIDEILAGDKV
-1106 ESAEV
+1106 ESAKV
-1111 AYRLYKTDNQ
+1111 DYRLYKTDNQ

-1137 HRDTKILHNV
+1137 HRDTEILHKV
-1147 GSALPLTKDSEATN
+1147 GSALPRTKDSEATN
-1161 GIGWYECK
+1161 KIGWYECYK
-1169 KHSITWDAPENI
+1169 PWNAPDIEGN
-1181 QGEWRVNWIGD
+1181 WLVNWIGD
-1192 EETGARREVAYD
+1192 EATGARREVAYD

-1301 PTAGNIY
+1301 PAAGNIY

>member
-1 MKHLITRLLLVMMCV
+1 MKLKHLITRLLLVMICA

-30 AGNANFMDSETAQSP
+30 AGNANFMDTKTAQS
-45 TTPWNTDFVTQ
+45 TGSWNTNFVTQ
-56 TTSGNSSDFYFWA
+56 SISENTGDFYFWA
-69 PGEFKLSQ
+69 TGNFKLSHANQ
-77 AGSTTDWD
+77 APTDWN
-85 TFNNSVFQ
+85 TFNTNDVFQ
-93 ITATNSEP
+93 ITENTINWNVHDVSNLGSE
-101 NWTNKSSSNVGA
+101 SS
-113 SPSNPKFIHLHV
+113 PKFIHLHV

-135 DEPFAGHEGV
+135 DEPFAGHEGA

-200 TGLTAVKIERGP
+200 SGLTAVKIERGP

-235 CITMESDNG
+235 CITMDPDNG

-264 TYAYYFCS
+264 TYAYYFYS
-272 RSTESEEWQ
+272 RSSESEAWQ
-281 LQTLVPEYG
+281 SQILVPEYG

-310 NEEQRYWL
+310 NGVQRYWL

-333 LTSTATTNSC
+333 LTSAVTNDSR
-343 TFPSEAPESD
+343 TFPSDAPASK
-353 YTFVIEFNGKK
+353 YTFVIEFKDNK
-364 PSRLRVNPTAAAYN
+364 PSRLRVNPPAAAYN
-378 QTLFVGIASSNRH
+378 KTLFVGIASSNRH

-396 NGEYKPYKFYVNE
+396 NGEYKPYKFYVNQ
-409 EDLKNDGEFGFR
+409 EDLDNDGEFGFR

-430 WMGNEGK
+430 WMGHN
-437 PNPDGD
+437 
-443 GSDEKDLVGKEFGT
+443 EFGKVFGT
-457 DYELGAD
+457 EPGLDFDAE

-471 RYFLKETGA
+471 RYFLKDTGA
-480 YAINVTSYN
+480 YAINVKSYE

-519 TGRSRI
+519 TGRTRI

-547 FYSAATDGNRM
+547 FYSAATGGNSM

-582 RDFKLAEAGTY
+582 RNFKLAEAGTY
-593 IINVSEYLADDN
+593 TINVSEYLAADN
-605 NVTFTVTK
+605 KVTFTVTK
-613 EPGSSV
+613 EANPSFTV
-619 PVPNTLYLRNSRNG
+619 PTTLYLRNIKDLNG
-633 DGALIPMTR
+633 TPIAMTR

-668 AFHFIEREGTNWSD
+668 AFHFIEKEGTNWSD

-706 NVGTLSDEP
+706 NVGTLTDEP

-767 DGDLGGKD
+767 DGNLGGKD
-775 KNGETIARGINATRW
+775 KNGETIAQGINSTRW

-807 RFDSFPGNLLS
+807 RFDSFPGRLLS

-844 NPEDVKANK
+844 NPEDVKANR

-890 LGTQCNAVEG
+890 LGTQCNAVEN
-900 AVFWFNPGNDTEA
+900 AEFWFNPGNDTEA

-920 TPKDYF
+920 KPKDYF
-926 IFYNMEDAKVN
+926 IFYNMEKAKVN
-937 PDMKSE
+937 PNMKSE

-1004 KRELNNL
+1004 ERELNNL
-1011 FFNNKDIVK
+1011 FFNNEDIVK

-1046 SGFENPAGTEYN
+1046 SGFENPAGTKYN

-1091 VHVNIDEITDYKDKV
+1091 VHVNIDEIRGDKIEDDV
-1106 ESAEV
+1106 KV
-1111 AYRLYKTDNQ
+1111 AYRLYKTDNY
-1121 YNTIAILHGSD
+1121 YNTIAIHHGSD
-1132 VTAEG
+1132 EERGRWTE
-1137 HRDTKILHNV
+1137 TLHEV
-1147 GSALPLTKDSEATN
+1147 GSALPLTEGSDSEAK
-1161 GIGWYECK
+1161 GWYECTMHDK
-1169 KHSITWDAPENI
+1169 SEWEAPSTITDPKWY
-1181 QGEWRVNWIGD
+1181 VSWIGD
-1192 EETGARREVAYD
+1192 EGTGARREVAYD

-1269 PDGVLTGISEIVED
+1269 PDGVLTGISEIVDD

>member
-1 MKHLITRLLLVMMCV
+1 MKHLITRLLLVMICA

-30 AGNANFMDSETAQSP
+30 AGKANFMNSETVQSP
-45 TTPWNTDFVTQ
+45 EDSWSLNFVSQ
-56 TTSGNSSDFYFWA
+56 TISGDTGDFYFWA
-69 PGEFKLSQ
+69 TGNFKLSQ
-77 AGSTTDWD
+77 ADPAPTSWE
-85 TFNNSVFQ
+85 TFNTDKVFQ
-93 ITATNSEP
+93 ITESSI
-101 NWTNKSSSNVGA
+101 NWNGRDVSNLGTGR
-113 SPSNPKFIHLHV
+113 KFIHLHIGPNDSNYV
-125 EANKDKVEIQ
+125 KVQ
-135 DEPFAGHEGV
+135 DEPFEGHEGA
-145 WSTTPFEEG
+145 WSTTPFEVG

-200 TGLTAVKIERGP
+200 SGLTAVKIERGP

-235 CITMESDNG
+235 CITMDPDNG
-244 DNWSSAPSSWT
+244 NNWSSAPSSWT
-255 NYVPLTEYP
+255 YYEPLTGP
-264 TYAYYFCS
+264 ATYTYYFYS
-272 RSTESEEWQ
+272 RSNESEAWQ
-281 LQTLVPEYG
+281 PQTLVPEYG

-299 SGKQFAIRMDV
+299 SGKQFAIRVDV
-310 NEEQRYWL
+310 NDKQRYWF
-318 IPATDIDFTTTKSYS
+318 IPATDIEFTTTKSYS
-333 LTSTATTNSC
+333 LTSAATNDSR
-343 TFPSEAPESD
+343 TFPSDAPASE
-353 YTFVIEFNGKK
+353 YTFVIEFKDNK

-391 QIQYS
+391 QIQY
-396 NGEYKPYKFYVNE
+396 NEDTKTYEDYKFYVNK
-409 EDLKNDGEFGFR
+409 EDLDNDGKFGFR

-430 WMGNEGK
+430 WMGNNEFGK
-437 PNPDGD
+437 
-443 GSDEKDLVGKEFGT
+443 VFGT
-457 DYELGAD
+457 DPDSDFKFDTE

-480 YAINVTSYN
+480 YAINVKSYE

-505 AIVAPE
+505 AFVTPE

-519 TGRSRI
+519 TGRTRI
-525 TSSKGKYE
+525 ESSEGKYK
-533 PFTIENVSAGTKFC
+533 PFKIENVIAGTKFC

-582 RDFKLAEAGTY
+582 RNFKLAEAGTY

-605 NVTFTVTK
+605 KVTFTVTK
-613 EPGSSV
+613 EADPSFTV
-619 PVPNTLYLRNSRNG
+619 PTTLYLRNSRNW
-633 DGALIPMTR
+633 DDTPIAMTR

-662 NASEDF
+662 NANEDF
-668 AFHFIEREGTNWSD
+668 QFNFIEKNESNWPD

-688 PGGTG
+688 PST
-693 NTSISANT
+693 NELSVSANT
-701 PVKIN
+701 PARID
-706 NVGTLSDEP
+706 NVGTCTDNP
-715 NSAWTYK
+715 DKAWTYK

-853 MSDYRAFKMNRITRE
+853 MSDYRAFEMNRITRE

-1004 KRELNNL
+1004 ERELNNL
-1011 FFNNKDIVK
+1011 FFNNSDIVN
-1020 SIMSEK
+1020 SILNEDK
-1026 RLPNG
+1026 LPNG

-1046 SGFENPAGTEYN
+1046 SGFENPAGTKYN

-1064 MTEADR
+1064 MTDADR
-1070 NATRTLTT
+1070 KATRTLTT
-1078 RHYYFFPQEKGLH
+1078 RHYYFFPQQAGLH
-1091 VHVNIDEITDYKDKV
+1091 VHVNIDEILAGDKV
-1106 ESAEV
+1106 ESAKV
-1111 AYRLYKTDNQ
+1111 DYRLYKTDNQ

-1137 HRDTKILHNV
+1137 HRKTEILHKV

-1161 GIGWYECK
+1161 GIGWYECEE
-1169 KHSITWDAPENI
+1169 HSITWDAPSNI
-1181 QGEWRVNWIGD
+1181 EGNWRVSWISD
-1192 EETGARREVAYD
+1192 ETTGARREVAYD
-1204 DNSAFVQFRLTITM
+1204 DNSAFVQFRLTIKM
-1218 KEEQQPASRAAE
+1218 KQPASRAAE
-1230 GDGKTMV
+1230 GEGETQV
-1237 FYLPERVDVANDDN
+1237 YYLPERVDVANDAN

-1269 PDGVLTGISEIVED
+1269 PDGVLTGISEIVDD

>member
-1 MKHLITRLLLVMMCV
+1 MKHLITRLLLVMICA

-30 AGNANFMDSETAQSP
+30 AGNANFMDTKTAQSP

-69 PGEFKLSQ
+69 TGEFKLSQ
-77 AGSTTDWD
+77 ANPAPTDWE
-85 TFNNSVFQ
+85 TFNTNDVFQ
-93 ITATNSEP
+93 ITESTI
-101 NWTNKSSSNVGA
+101 NWNVHNVSDLGTGC
-113 SPSNPKFIHLHV
+113 KFIHLHIGTGGSNYV
-125 EANKDKVEIQ
+125 KVQ

-178 GTTVLCQTDEYDPD
+178 GTPVLCETDEYDPD

-200 TGLTAVKIERGP
+200 SGLTAVKIERGP

-222 TAELKSKDKGSNN
+222 TAELKSNDKGSNN
-235 CITMESDNG
+235 CITMDPDNG
-244 DNWSSAPSSWT
+244 NNWTSAPSSWT
-255 NYVPLTEYP
+255 NYVPLTDYP

-272 RSTESEEWQ
+272 RSNESEAWQ
-281 LQTLVPEYG
+281 SQILVPEYG

-299 SGKQFAIRMDV
+299 SGMQFAIRMDV
-310 NEEQRYWL
+310 NGVQRYWL

-391 QIQYS
+391 QIQY
-396 NGEYKPYKFYVNE
+396 NEDTKTYEDYKFYVNQ
-409 EDLKNDGEFGFR
+409 EDLDNGGEFGFR

-430 WMGNEGK
+430 WMGNNEFGK
-437 PNPDGD
+437 
-443 GSDEKDLVGKEFGT
+443 VFGT
-457 DYELGAD
+457 DFNFDTE

-480 YAINVTSYN
+480 YAINVKSYV
-489 PETNTVVF
+489 PETNKVEF
-497 SLSKLADD
+497 SLSKLEDG

-511 LYIHKTGD
+511 LYIKTGD
-519 TGRSRI
+519 NGRTRI
-525 TSSKGKYE
+525 VSSQGKYK
-533 PFTIENVSAGTKFC
+533 PFKIENVSAGTKFC
-547 FYSAATDGNRM
+547 FYSAETDGNRM

-593 IINVSEYLADDN
+593 IINVSEYLAN
-605 NVTFTVTK
+605 EGKVTFTVTK

-619 PVPNTLYLRNSRNG
+619 PVPNTLYLRNIKDLNG
-633 DGALIPMTR
+633 TPIAMTR

-668 AFHFIEREGTNWSD
+668 AFHFIEKEGTNWSD

-693 NTSISANT
+693 NTPISANT

-706 NVGTLSDEP
+706 NVSSCDNDPGSAWSYNSDE
-715 NSAWTYK
+715 S
-722 STEGGKITV
+722 GKITV
-731 SVYFKKNGY
+731 MVYFKKNGT

-767 DGDLGGKD
+767 DGDLGGTD

-831 KDGNEIYSHVIYI
+831 TYDNKPNEIYSHVIYI

-890 LGTQCNAVEG
+890 LGTQCNAVEN
-900 AVFWFNPGNDTEA
+900 AEFWFNPGNDTEA
-913 PRIRITG
+913 PRIRIKG

-937 PDMKSE
+937 PDMKKSPKNGTE
-943 TEYWVRAAINSG
+943 TIEYWVRAAINSG

-989 NEGIDLAPYDLKNMT
+989 NEGIDLAPYDLKSMT
-1004 KRELNNL
+1004 ERELNNL
-1011 FFNNKDIVK
+1011 FFSNKDIVN
-1020 SIMSEK
+1020 SILNEG

-1046 SGFENPAGTEYN
+1046 SGFENPAGTKYN

-1064 MTEADR
+1064 MTDADR
-1070 NATRTLTT
+1070 KATCTLTT
-1078 RHYYFFPQEKGLH
+1078 RHYYFFPQQAGLH
-1091 VHVNIDEITDYKDKV
+1091 VHVNIDEILAGDKV
-1106 ESAEV
+1106 ESAKV
-1111 AYRLYKTDNQ
+1111 DYRLYKTDNQ

-1137 HRDTKILHNV
+1137 HRDTEILHKV
-1147 GSALPLTKDSEATN
+1147 GSALPRTMDSEATN
-1161 GIGWYECK
+1161 GIGWYECYK
-1169 KHSITWDAPENI
+1169 PWNAPDIEGN
-1181 QGEWRVNWIGD
+1181 WLVNWIGD
-1192 EETGARREVAYD
+1192 EATGARREVAYD
-1204 DNSAFVQFRLTITM
+1204 DNSAFVQFRLTIKM

-1230 GDGKTMV
+1230 GDGETMV

-1301 PTAGNIY
+1301 PAAGNIY

>member
-1 MKHLITRLLLVMMCV
+1 MICA

-30 AGNANFMDSETAQSP
+30 AGKANFMDSETVQSP
-45 TTPWNTDFVTQ
+45 EDSWKTNFVSQ
-56 TTSGNSSDFYFWA
+56 TISGDTGDFYFWA
-69 PGEFKLSQ
+69 TGNFKLSQ
-77 AGSTTDWD
+77 ANPAPTDWN
-85 TFNNSVFQ
+85 TFNTNDVFQ
-93 ITATNSEP
+93 ITETRI
-101 NWTNKSSSNVGA
+101 NWDVHDVSNLGTGC
-113 SPSNPKFIHLHV
+113 KFIHLHIGTGGSNYV
-125 EANKDKVEIQ
+125 KVQ
-135 DEPFAGHEGV
+135 DEPFEGHEGA
-145 WSTTPFEEG
+145 WSTTPFKEG

-192 YYKFTIPK
+192 YYTFTVPK
-200 TGLTAVKIERGP
+200 EGLTAVKIERGK

-222 TAELKSKDKGSNN
+222 TVELKSKDKGSNN
-235 CITMESDNG
+235 CITMKSDNG
-244 DNWSSAPSSWT
+244 DNWESAPSSWT
-255 NYVPLTEYP
+255 YYEPLTEP
-264 TYAYYFCS
+264 ATYTYYFCS
-272 RSTESEEWQ
+272 RSNESEAWQ
-281 LQTLVPEYG
+281 PQTLVPEYG

-299 SGKQFAIRMDV
+299 SGKQFAIRVDV
-310 NEEQRYWL
+310 NDKQRYWF
-318 IPATDIDFTTTKSYS
+318 IPATDIEFTTTKSYS
-333 LTSTATTNSC
+333 LTSAATNDSR
-343 TFPSEAPESD
+343 TFPSDAPASE
-353 YTFVIEFNGKK
+353 YTFVIEFKDNK

-396 NGEYKPYKFYVNE
+396 NGAYKPYQFYVNQ
-409 EDLKNDGEFGFR
+409 EDLDNDGKFGFR

-430 WMGNEGK
+430 WMGNNEFGK
-437 PNPDGD
+437 VF
-443 GSDEKDLVGKEFGT
+443 GSDIKFDTE
-457 DYELGAD
+457 

-480 YAINVTSYN
+480 YAINVKSYE
-489 PETNTVVF
+489 PEKGKVVF
-497 SLSKLADD
+497 TLTKLDTD
-505 AIVAPE
+505 VVLPK
-511 LYIHKTGD
+511 LYIGGTWNNGLVNETEKLQ
-519 TGRSRI
+519 I
-525 TSSKGKYE
+525 PSSHGKYQ
-533 PFTIENVSAGTKFC
+533 PVTITVKDNCVFR
-547 FYSAATDGNRM
+547 FYSEKTNGNWM
-558 GPVYTADLNVD
+558 GPVYTNGINVD
-569 TEGTLPYTTIGAD
+569 AEGTLPYTTVGNGNT
-582 RDFKLAEAGTY
+582 FKLAEAGTY
-593 IINVSEYLADDN
+593 TIKVSEYLADN
-605 NVTFTVTK
+605 NKVTFTVTK
-613 EPGSSV
+613 EADPSFTV
-619 PVPNTLYLRNSRNG
+619 PTTLYLRNSRNW
-633 DGALIPMTR
+633 DDTPIAMTR

-662 NASEDF
+662 NANEDF
-668 AFHFIEREGTNWSD
+668 QFNFIEKNESNWPD

-688 PGGTG
+688 PST
-693 NTSISANT
+693 NELSVSANT
-701 PVKIN
+701 PARID
-706 NVGTLSDEP
+706 NVGTCTDNP
-715 NSAWTYK
+715 DKAWTYK

-853 MSDYRAFKMNRITRE
+853 MSDYRAFEMNPITRE

-926 IFYNMEDAKVN
+926 IFYNMEGAQVN
-937 PDMKSE
+937 PDKKPE

-1004 KRELNNL
+1004 ERELNNL
-1011 FFNNKDIVK
+1011 FFNNSDIVN
-1020 SIMSEK
+1020 SILNEDK
-1026 RLPNG
+1026 LPNG

-1046 SGFENPAGTEYN
+1046 SGFENPAGTKYN

-1070 NATRTLTT
+1070 KATRTLTT
-1078 RHYYFFPQEKGLH
+1078 RHYYFFPQQAGLH
-1091 VHVNIDEITDYKDKV
+1091 VHVNIDEILAGDKV
-1106 ESAEV
+1106 ESAKV

-1137 HRDTKILHNV
+1137 HRKTEILHKV
-1147 GSALPLTKDSEATN
+1147 GSALPRTKDSEATN
-1161 GIGWYECK
+1161 KIGWYECNK
-1169 KHSITWDAPENI
+1169 PWNAPDIEGN
-1181 QGEWRVNWIGD
+1181 WLVNWIGD
-1192 EETGARREVAYD
+1192 EATGAHREVAYD
-1204 DNSAFVQFRLTITM
+1204 DNSAFVQFRLTIKM
-1218 KEEQQPASRAAE
+1218 KQPASRAADGE
-1230 GDGKTMV
+1230 GETQV
-1237 FYLPERVDVANDDN
+1237 YYLPERVDVANDAN

-1269 PDGVLTGISEIVED
+1269 PDGVLTGISEIVDD

-1291 YNLQGVRVDN
+1291 YNLQGVRVDS
-1301 PTAGNIY
+1301 PAAGNIY

>member
-1 MKHLITRLLLVMMCV
+1 MKHLITRLLLVMICA

-30 AGNANFMDSETAQSP
+30 AGKANFMDSETVQSP
-45 TTPWNTDFVTQ
+45 EDSWSPNFVTQ

-69 PGEFKLSQ
+69 TGEFKLSQ
-77 AGSTTDWD
+77 AGSTTDWN

-113 SPSNPKFIHLHV
+113 SSSNPKFIHLHV
-125 EANKDKVEIQ
+125 ELNKNKVEIQ

-163 KFKSSDAIFRAVFND
+163 NFKSSDAIFQAVFND
-178 GTTVLCQTDEYDPD
+178 KTTVLCHKYEFDPD
-192 YYKFTIPK
+192 YYTFTVPK
-200 TGLTAVKIERGP
+200 EGLTAVKIERGK

-222 TAELKSKDKGSNN
+222 TAELKSKDKGTNN
-235 CITMESDNG
+235 CITMDSDNRG
-244 DNWSSAPSSWT
+244 NWSSAPSSWT
-255 NYVPLTEYP
+255 YYEPLTGP
-264 TYAYYFCS
+264 ATYTYYFYS
-272 RSTESEEWQ
+272 RSNESEAWQ
-281 LQTLVPEYG
+281 PQTLVPEYG

-299 SGKQFAIRMDV
+299 SGKQFAIRVDV
-310 NEEQRYWL
+310 NDKQRYWF
-318 IPATDIDFTTTKSYS
+318 IPATDIEFTTTKSYS
-333 LTSTATTNSC
+333 LTSAATNDSR
-343 TFPSEAPESD
+343 TFPSDAPASE
-353 YTFVIEFNGKK
+353 YTFVIEFKDNK

-391 QIQYS
+391 QIQY
-396 NGEYKPYKFYVNE
+396 NEDTKTYKEYKFYVNQ
-409 EDLKNDGEFGFR
+409 EDLDNDGEFGFR

-430 WMGNEGK
+430 WMGNNESGK
-437 PNPDGD
+437 
-443 GSDEKDLVGKEFGT
+443 VFGT
-457 DYELGAD
+457 HLNFDTE
-464 ITTSGIK
+464 ISTSGIK

-480 YAINVTSYN
+480 YAINVKSYV

-505 AIVAPE
+505 AIVAHE
-511 LYIHKTGD
+511 LYIGGTWNNGLVNETEKVQ
-519 TGRSRI
+519 I
-525 TSSKGKYE
+525 PSSHGKYQ
-533 PFTIENVSAGTKFC
+533 PVTITVEDNCAFR
-547 FYSAATDGNRM
+547 FYSEKTNGNWM
-558 GPVYTADLNVD
+558 GPVYTNGINVD
-569 TEGTLPYTTIGAD
+569 AEGTLPYTTVGNGNT
-582 RDFKLAEAGTY
+582 FKLAEAGTY

-605 NVTFTVTK
+605 KVTFTVTK
-613 EPGSSV
+613 EADPSFTV
-619 PVPNTLYLRNSRNG
+619 PTTLYLRNSRNW
-633 DGALIPMTR
+633 DDTPIAMTR

-662 NASEDF
+662 NANEDF
-668 AFHFIEREGTNWSD
+668 QFNFIEKNESNWPD

-688 PGGTG
+688 PSTKEL
-693 NTSISANT
+693 SVSANT
-701 PVKIN
+701 PARID
-706 NVGTLSDEP
+706 NVGTCTDNP
-715 NSAWTYK
+715 DKAWTYK

-853 MSDYRAFKMNRITRE
+853 MSDYRAFEMNRITRE

-926 IFYNMEDAKVN
+926 IFYNMEKAGEGVFD
-937 PDMKSE
+937 PDKKISLNE
-943 TEYWVRAAINSG
+943 QGTDEYWVRAAINSG

-1004 KRELNNL
+1004 ERELNNL
-1011 FFNNKDIVK
+1011 FFNNSDIVN
-1020 SIMSEK
+1020 SILNEDK
-1026 RLPNG
+1026 LPNG

-1046 SGFENPAGTEYN
+1046 SGFENPAGTKYN

-1064 MTEADR
+1064 MTDADR
-1070 NATRTLTT
+1070 KATRTLTT
-1078 RHYYFFPQEKGLH
+1078 RHYYFFPQQAGLH
-1091 VHVNIDEITDYKDKV
+1091 VHVNIDEILAGDKV

-1121 YNTIAILHGSD
+1121 YN
-1132 VTAEG
+1132 
-1137 HRDTKILHNV
+1137 
-1147 GSALPLTKDSEATN
+1147 GSADFPGGHTLSQE
-1161 GIGWYECK
+1161 
-1169 KHSITWDAPENI
+1169 
-1181 QGEWRVNWIGD
+1181 
-1192 EETGARREVAYD
+1192 
-1204 DNSAFVQFRLTITM
+1204 
-1218 KEEQQPASRAAE
+1218 
-1230 GDGKTMV
+1230 
-1237 FYLPERVDVANDDN
+1237 
-1251 HYWFENSDLY
+1251 
-1261 AKLKASDL
+1261 
-1269 PDGVLTGISEIVED
+1269 
-1283 TDNGPAVY
+1283 
-1291 YNLQGVRVDN
+1291 
-1301 PTAGNIY
+1301 
-1308 IKVTRKGSEKILF
+1308 

>member
-1 MKHLITRLLLVMMCV
+1 MKHLITRLLLVMICA

-30 AGNANFMDSETAQSP
+30 AGKANFMDSETVQSP
-45 TTPWNTDFVTQ
+45 EDSWKTNFVSQ
-56 TTSGNSSDFYFWA
+56 TISGDTGDFYFWA
-69 PGEFKLSQ
+69 TGNFKLSQ
-77 AGSTTDWD
+77 ANPAPTDWN
-85 TFNNSVFQ
+85 TFNTNDVFQ
-93 ITATNSEP
+93 ITESSI
-101 NWTNKSSSNVGA
+101 NWNGRDVSNLGTGR
-113 SPSNPKFIHLHV
+113 KFIHLHIGPNDSNYV
-125 EANKDKVEIQ
+125 KVQ
-135 DEPFAGHEGV
+135 DEPFEGHEGV

-163 KFKSSDAIFRAVFND
+163 NFKSSDAIFRAVFND
-178 GTTVLCQTDEYDPD
+178 GTTVLCHNYEFDPD
-192 YYKFTIPK
+192 YYTFHRSKE
-200 TGLTAVKIERGP
+200 GLTAVKIQRGK
-212 ADQSNWWGNF
+212 ADQSDWWDNF

-235 CITMESDNG
+235 CITMESNNG
-244 DNWSSAPSSWT
+244 NWESAPSSWT
-255 NYVPLTEYP
+255 YYEPLTKP
-264 TYAYYFCS
+264 ATYTYYFCS
-272 RSTESEEWQ
+272 RSSDSEEWQ
-281 LQTLVPEYG
+281 LQPLMPEYG

-299 SGKQFAIRMDV
+299 SGKQFAIRVDV
-310 NEEQRYWL
+310 NGVQRYWF
-318 IPATDIDFTTTKSYS
+318 IPATDIEFTTTKSYS
-333 LTSTATTNSC
+333 LTSAATNDSR
-343 TFPSEAPESD
+343 TFPSDAPASE
-353 YTFVIEFNGKK
+353 YTFVIEFKDNK

-396 NGEYKPYKFYVNE
+396 NGAYKPYQFYVNQ
-409 EDLKNDGEFGFR
+409 EDLDNDGKFGFR

-430 WMGNEGK
+430 WMGNNEFGK
-437 PNPDGD
+437 VF
-443 GSDEKDLVGKEFGT
+443 GSDINFDTE
-457 DYELGAD
+457 

-480 YAINVTSYN
+480 YAINVKSYV

-505 AIVAPE
+505 AIVAHE
-511 LYIHKTGD
+511 LYIGGTWNNGLVNETEKLQ
-519 TGRSRI
+519 I
-525 TSSKGKYE
+525 PSSHGKYQ
-533 PFTIENVSAGTKFC
+533 PVTITVEDNCAFR
-547 FYSAATDGNRM
+547 FYSEKTNGNWM
-558 GPVYTADLNVD
+558 GPVYTDGINVD
-569 TEGTLPYTTIGAD
+569 AEGTLPYTTVGNGNT
-582 RDFKLAEAGTY
+582 FKLAEAGTY
-593 IINVSEYLADDN
+593 TINVSEYLAADN
-605 NVTFTVTK
+605 KVTFTVTK
-613 EPGSSV
+613 KANPSFTV
-619 PVPNTLYLRNSRNG
+619 PATLYLRNIKDLNG
-633 DGALIPMTR
+633 TPIAMTR

-662 NASEDF
+662 NANEDF
-668 AFHFIEREGTNWSD
+668 QFNFIEKNESNWPD

-688 PGGTG
+688 PST
-693 NTSISANT
+693 NELSVSANT
-701 PVKIN
+701 PARID
-706 NVGTLSDEP
+706 NVGTCTDNP
-715 NSAWTYK
+715 DKAWTYK

-853 MSDYRAFKMNRITRE
+853 MSDYRAFEMNRITRE

-926 IFYNMEDAKVN
+926 IFYNMEDAQVN

-1004 KRELNNL
+1004 ERELNNL
-1011 FFNNKDIVK
+1011 FFNNSDIVN
-1020 SIMSEK
+1020 SILNEDK
-1026 RLPNG
+1026 LPNG

-1046 SGFENPAGTEYN
+1046 SGFENPAGTKYN

-1064 MTEADR
+1064 MTDADR
-1070 NATRTLTT
+1070 KATRTLTT
-1078 RHYYFFPQEKGLH
+1078 RHYYFFPQQAGLH
-1091 VHVNIDEITDYKDKV
+1091 VHVNIDEILAGDKV

-1111 AYRLYKTDNQ
+1111 AFRLYKTDNQ

-1137 HRDTKILHNV
+1137 HRKTEILHRV

-1161 GIGWYECK
+1161 GIGWYECEE
-1169 KHSITWDAPENI
+1169 HSITWDAPSNI
-1181 QGEWRVNWIGD
+1181 EGNWRVSWIGD
-1192 EETGARREVAYD
+1192 ETTGARREVAYD
-1204 DNSAFVQFRLTITM
+1204 DNSAFVQFRLTIKM
-1218 KEEQQPASRAAE
+1218 KQPASRAAE
-1230 GDGKTMV
+1230 GEGETQV
-1237 FYLPERVDVANDDN
+1237 YYLPERVDVANDAN

-1291 YNLQGVRVDN
+1291 YNLQGVRVDS
-1301 PTAGNIY
+1301 PAAGNIY

>member
-1 MKHLITRLLLVMMCV
+1 MKHLITRLLLVMICA

-30 AGNANFMDSETAQSP
+30 AGKANFMDSETVQSP
-45 TTPWNTDFVTQ
+45 KDSWNPNFVSQ
-56 TTSGNSSDFYFWA
+56 TISGDTGDFYFWA
-69 PGEFKLSQ
+69 TGNFKLSQ
-77 AGSTTDWD
+77 ADPAPTSWE
-85 TFNNSVFQ
+85 TFNTDKVFQ
-93 ITATNSEP
+93 ITESSI
-101 NWTNKSSSNVGA
+101 NWNGRDVSNLGTGR
-113 SPSNPKFIHLHV
+113 KFIHLHIGPNDSNYV
-125 EANKDKVEIQ
+125 KVQ
-135 DEPFAGHEGV
+135 DEPFEGHEGV

-163 KFKSSDAIFRAVFND
+163 NFKSSDAIFRAVFND
-178 GTTVLCQTDEYDPD
+178 GTTVLCHNYEFDPD
-192 YYKFTIPK
+192 YYTFTVPK
-200 TGLTAVKIERGP
+200 EGLTAVKIQRGK
-212 ADQSNWWGNF
+212 ADQSDWWDNF

-235 CITMESDNG
+235 CITMESNNG
-244 DNWSSAPSSWT
+244 NWESAPSSWT
-255 NYVPLTEYP
+255 YYEPLTKP
-264 TYAYYFCS
+264 ATYTYYFCS
-272 RSTESEEWQ
+272 RSTESEKWQ

-290 KCSFTRSDL
+290 KCSFTSSDL
-299 SGKQFAIRMDV
+299 SGKQFAISVDV
-310 NEEQRYWL
+310 NGVPRYWF
-318 IPATDIDFTTTKSYS
+318 IPATDIEFTTTKSYS
-333 LTSTATTNSC
+333 RTSAATNDSR
-343 TFPSEAPESD
+343 TFPSDAPASE
-353 YTFVIEFNGKK
+353 YTFVIEFKDNK

-396 NGEYKPYKFYVNE
+396 NGAYKPYQFYVNQ
-409 EDLKNDGEFGFR
+409 EDLDNDGKFGFR

-430 WMGNEGK
+430 WMGNNEFGK
-437 PNPDGD
+437 
-443 GSDEKDLVGKEFGT
+443 VFGT
-457 DYELGAD
+457 DINFDTE

-480 YAINVTSYN
+480 YAINVKSYE
-489 PETNTVVF
+489 PEKGKVVF
-497 SLSKLADD
+497 TLTKLDTD
-505 AIVAPE
+505 VVLPK
-511 LYIHKTGD
+511 LYIGGTWNNGLVDETEKLQ
-519 TGRSRI
+519 I
-525 TSSKGKYE
+525 PSSHGKYQ
-533 PFTIENVSAGTKFC
+533 PVTITVEDNCAFR
-547 FYSAATDGNRM
+547 FYSEKTNGNWM
-558 GPVYTADLNVD
+558 GPVYTNGINVD
-569 TEGTLPYTTIGAD
+569 AEGTLPYTTVGNGNT
-582 RDFKLAEAGTY
+582 FKLAEAGTY
-593 IINVSEYLADDN
+593 TINVSEYLAADN
-605 NVTFTVTK
+605 KVTFTVTK
-613 EPGSSV
+613 EADPSFTV
-619 PVPNTLYLRNSRNG
+619 PTTLYLRNSRNW
-633 DGALIPMTR
+633 DDTPIAMTR

-662 NASEDF
+662 NANADF
-668 AFHFIEREGTNWSD
+668 QFNFIEKNESNWPD

-688 PGGTG
+688 PST
-693 NTSISANT
+693 NELSVSANT
-701 PVKIN
+701 PARID
-706 NVGTLSDEP
+706 NVGTCTDNP
-715 NSAWTYK
+715 DKAWTYK

-767 DGDLGGKD
+767 DGDLGGTD

-853 MSDYRAFKMNRITRE
+853 MSDYRAFEMNRITRE

-1004 KRELNNL
+1004 ERELNNL
-1011 FFNNKDIVK
+1011 FFNNSDIVN
-1020 SIMSEK
+1020 SILNEDK
-1026 RLPNG
+1026 LPNG

-1046 SGFENPAGTEYN
+1046 SGFENPAGTKYN

-1064 MTEADR
+1064 MTDADR
-1070 NATRTLTT
+1070 KATRTLTT
-1078 RHYYFFPQEKGLH
+1078 RHYYFFPQQAGLH
-1091 VHVNIDEITDYKDKV
+1091 VHVNIDEILAGDKV
-1106 ESAEV
+1106 ESAKV

-1121 YNTIAILHGSD
+1121 YNNIAILHGSD

-1137 HRDTKILHNV
+1137 HRDTKILHEV

-1161 GIGWYECK
+1161 KIGWYECT
-1169 KHSITWDAPENI
+1169 KHNKSEWDAPSNI
-1181 QGEWRVNWIGD
+1181 EDNWYVSWINGEG
-1192 EETGARREVAYD
+1192 RREVAYD
-1204 DNSAFVQFRLTITM
+1204 DNSAFVQFRLTIKM
-1218 KEEQQPASRAAE
+1218 KQPASRAAE
-1230 GDGKTMV
+1230 GEGETQV
-1237 FYLPERVDVANDDN
+1237 YYLPERVDVANDAN

-1269 PDGVLTGISEIVED
+1269 PDGVLTGISEIVDD

>member
-1 MKHLITRLLLVMMCV
+1 MKHLITRLLLVMICA

-30 AGNANFMDSETAQSP
+30 AGKANFMDSETVQSP
-45 TTPWNTDFVTQ
+45 KDSWNPNFVSQ
-56 TTSGNSSDFYFWA
+56 TISGDTGDFYFWA
-69 PGEFKLSQ
+69 TGNFKLSQ
-77 AGSTTDWD
+77 ADPAPTSWE
-85 TFNNSVFQ
+85 TFNTDKVFQ
-93 ITATNSEP
+93 ITESSI
-101 NWTNKSSSNVGA
+101 NWNGRDVSNLGTGR
-113 SPSNPKFIHLHV
+113 KFIHLHIGPNDSNYV
-125 EANKDKVEIQ
+125 KVQ
-135 DEPFAGHEGV
+135 DEPFEGHEGV

-163 KFKSSDAIFRAVFND
+163 NFKSSDAIFRAVFND
-178 GTTVLCQTDEYDPD
+178 GTTVLCHNYEFDPD
-192 YYKFTIPK
+192 YYTFTVPK
-200 TGLTAVKIERGP
+200 EGLTAVKIQRGK
-212 ADQSNWWGNF
+212 ADQSDWWDNF

-235 CITMESDNG
+235 CITMESNNG
-244 DNWSSAPSSWT
+244 NWESAPSSWT
-255 NYVPLTEYP
+255 YYEPLTKP
-264 TYAYYFCS
+264 ATYTYYFCS
-272 RSTESEEWQ
+272 RSTESEKWQ

-290 KCSFTRSDL
+290 KCSFTSSDL
-299 SGKQFAIRMDV
+299 SGKQFAISVDV
-310 NEEQRYWL
+310 NGVPRYWF
-318 IPATDIDFTTTKSYS
+318 IPATDIEFTTTKSYS
-333 LTSTATTNSC
+333 LTSAATNDSR
-343 TFPSEAPESD
+343 TFPSDAPASE
-353 YTFVIEFNGKK
+353 YTFVIEFKDNK

-396 NGEYKPYKFYVNE
+396 NGAYKPYQFYVNQ
-409 EDLKNDGEFGFR
+409 EDLDNDGKFGFR

-430 WMGNEGK
+430 WMGNNEFGK
-437 PNPDGD
+437 
-443 GSDEKDLVGKEFGT
+443 VFGT
-457 DYELGAD
+457 DINFDTE

-480 YAINVTSYN
+480 YAINVKSYE
-489 PETNTVVF
+489 PEKGKVVF
-497 SLSKLADD
+497 TLTKLDTD
-505 AIVAPE
+505 VVLPK
-511 LYIHKTGD
+511 LYIGGTWNNGLVDETEKLQ
-519 TGRSRI
+519 I
-525 TSSKGKYE
+525 PSSHGKYQ
-533 PFTIENVSAGTKFC
+533 PVTITVEDNCAFR
-547 FYSAATDGNRM
+547 FYSEKTNGNWM
-558 GPVYTADLNVD
+558 GPVYTNGINVD
-569 TEGTLPYTTIGAD
+569 AEGTLPYTTVGNGNT
-582 RDFKLAEAGTY
+582 FKLAEAGTY
-593 IINVSEYLADDN
+593 TINVSEYLAADN
-605 NVTFTVTK
+605 KVTFTVTK
-613 EPGSSV
+613 EADPSFTV
-619 PVPNTLYLRNSRNG
+619 PTTLYLRNSRNW
-633 DGALIPMTR
+633 DDTPIAMTR

-662 NASEDF
+662 NANADF
-668 AFHFIEREGTNWSD
+668 QFNFIEKNESNWPD

-688 PGGTG
+688 PST
-693 NTSISANT
+693 NELSVSANT
-701 PVKIN
+701 PARID
-706 NVGTLSDEP
+706 NVGTCTDNP
-715 NSAWTYK
+715 DKAWTYK

-767 DGDLGGKD
+767 DGDLGGTD

-853 MSDYRAFKMNRITRE
+853 MSDYRAFEMNRITRE

-1004 KRELNNL
+1004 ERELNNL
-1011 FFNNKDIVK
+1011 FFNNSDIVN
-1020 SIMSEK
+1020 SILNEDK
-1026 RLPNG
+1026 LPNG

-1046 SGFENPAGTEYN
+1046 SGFENPAGTKYN

-1064 MTEADR
+1064 MTDADR
-1070 NATRTLTT
+1070 KATRTLTT
-1078 RHYYFFPQEKGLH
+1078 RHYYFFPQQAGLH
-1091 VHVNIDEITDYKDKV
+1091 VHVNIDEILAGDKV
-1106 ESAEV
+1106 ESAKV

-1121 YNTIAILHGSD
+1121 YNNIAILHGSD

-1137 HRDTKILHNV
+1137 HRDTKILHEV

-1161 GIGWYECK
+1161 KIGWYECT
-1169 KHSITWDAPENI
+1169 KHNKSEWDAPSNI
-1181 QGEWRVNWIGD
+1181 EDNWYVSWINGEG
-1192 EETGARREVAYD
+1192 RREVAYD
-1204 DNSAFVQFRLTITM
+1204 DNSAFVQFRLTIKM
-1218 KEEQQPASRAAE
+1218 KQPASRAAE
-1230 GDGKTMV
+1230 GEGETQV
-1237 FYLPERVDVANDDN
+1237 YYLPERVDVANDAN

-1269 PDGVLTGISEIVED
+1269 PDGVLTGISEIVDD

>member
-1 MKHLITRLLLVMMCV
+1 MKHLITRLLLVMICA

-30 AGNANFMDSETAQSP
+30 AGNANFMNSKTVQSSTFTLP
-45 TTPWNTDFVTQ
+45 GVSQ

-69 PGEFKLSQ
+69 TGEFKLSQ
-77 AGSTTDWD
+77 ADPAPTDWE
-85 TFNNSVFQ
+85 TFNTDKVFQ
-93 ITATNSEP
+93 ITESTI
-101 NWTNKSSSNVGA
+101 NWNVHDVSNLGTGC
-113 SPSNPKFIHLHV
+113 KFIHLHIGTGGSNYV
-125 EANKDKVEIQ
+125 KVQ

-145 WSTTPFEEG
+145 WSTTPFKED

-178 GTTVLCQTDEYDPD
+178 GTTVLCETDEYDPD
-192 YYKFTIPK
+192 YYKFTIPIS
-200 TGLTAVKIERGP
+200 GLTAVKIERGK

-222 TAELKSKDKGSNN
+222 TVELKSKDKGSNN

-310 NEEQRYWL
+310 NGVQRYWFV
-318 IPATDIDFTTTKSYS
+318 PATDIDFTTTKSYS
-333 LTSTATTNSC
+333 LTPTATTNSC
-343 TFPSEAPESD
+343 KFPSEAPESD

-430 WMGNEGK
+430 WMGNNEFGK
-437 PNPDGD
+437 
-443 GSDEKDLVGKEFGT
+443 VFGT
-457 DYELGAD
+457 DFNFDTE

-480 YAINVTSYN
+480 YAINVKSYV
-489 PETNTVVF
+489 PETNKVEF
-497 SLSKLADD
+497 SLSKLEDG

-511 LYIHKTGD
+511 LYIKTGD
-519 TGRSRI
+519 NGRTGI
-525 TSSKGKYE
+525 ESSQGKYK
-533 PFTIENVSAGTKFC
+533 PFKIENVIAGTKFC

-569 TEGTLPYTTIGAD
+569 TEGTLPYTTIGAE

-593 IINVSEYLADDN
+593 IINVSEYLAN
-605 NVTFTVTK
+605 EGKVTFTVTK

-619 PVPNTLYLRNSRNG
+619 HVPNTLYLRNSKNG
-633 DGALIPMTR
+633 DDALIAMKC

-651 NTCKFFAEVDY
+651 NTRKFFAEVDY
-662 NASEDF
+662 NANEDF
-668 AFHFIEREGTNWSD
+668 AFHFIEKEGTNWSD

-706 NVGTLSDEP
+706 NVSSCANDPG
-715 NSAWTYK
+715 SAWSYN
-722 STEGGKITV
+722 STESGKITV
-731 SVYFKKNGY
+731 MVYFKKNGT

-767 DGDLGGKD
+767 DGDLGGTD

-937 PDMKSE
+937 PDMKKSPRNGTE
-943 TEYWVRAAINSG
+943 TIEYWVRAAINSG

-989 NEGIDLAPYDLKNMT
+989 NEGIDLAPYDLKSMT
-1004 KRELNNL
+1004 ERELNNL
-1011 FFNNKDIVK
+1011 FFSNKDIVN
-1020 SIMSEK
+1020 SILNEG

-1031 RDISVYDKVWIAKIP
+1031 RDIKVYDKVWIAKVP
-1046 SGFENPAGTEYN
+1046 SGFENPAGTKYN

-1064 MTEADR
+1064 MTDADR
-1070 NATRTLTT
+1070 KATRTLTT
-1078 RHYYFFPQEKGLH
+1078 RHYYFFPQQAGLH
-1091 VHVNIDEITDYKDKV
+1091 VHVNIDEILAGDKV
-1106 ESAEV
+1106 ESAKV
-1111 AYRLYKTDNQ
+1111 DYRLYKTDNQ

-1137 HRDTKILHNV
+1137 HRDTEILHKV
-1147 GSALPLTKDSEATN
+1147 GSALPRTKDSEATN
-1161 GIGWYECK
+1161 KIGWYECK
-1169 KHSITWDAPENI
+1169 EHSITWDAPSDIEGN
-1181 QGEWRVNWIGD
+1181 WRVSWIGD
-1192 EETGARREVAYD
+1192 EGTGARREVAYD
-1204 DNSAFVQFRLTITM
+1204 DNSAFVQFRLTIKM
-1218 KEEQQPASRAAE
+1218 KQPASRAADGE
-1230 GDGKTMV
+1230 GETQV
-1237 FYLPERVDVANDDN
+1237 YYLPERVDVANDAN
-1251 HYWFENSDLY
+1251 HYWFENNDLY
-1261 AKLKASDL
+1261 VKLKASDL
-1269 PDGVLTGISEIVED
+1269 PDGVLTGISEIVDD

-1301 PTAGNIY
+1301 PAAGNIY

>member
-1 MKHLITRLLLVMMCV
+1 MMCV

-30 AGNANFMDSETAQSP
+30 VGNANFMDSKTVQSSTFTLP
-45 TTPWNTDFVTQ
+45 GVSQ

-69 PGEFKLSQ
+69 TGEFKLSQ

-85 TFNNSVFQ
+85 TFNDKNSVLQ
-93 ITATNSEP
+93 IIETTP
-101 NWTNKSSSNVGA
+101 NWGTNANSNVGG
-113 SPSNPKFIHLHV
+113 SPSNPKFIHLHI
-125 EANKDKVEIQ
+125 ELNKDKVEVQ

-145 WSTTPFEEG
+145 WAFLNG

-163 KFKSSDAIFRAVFND
+163 NFKSSDAIFRAVFND
-178 GTTVLCQTDEYDPD
+178 GTTVLCHNYEFDPD
-192 YYKFTIPK
+192 YYTFTVPK
-200 TGLTAVKIERGP
+200 EGLTAVKIERGK

-244 DNWSSAPSSWT
+244 NNWSSAPSSWT
-255 NYVPLTEYP
+255 YYEPLTEP
-264 TYAYYFCS
+264 ATYTYYFCS
-272 RSTESEEWQ
+272 RSSDSEEWQ
-281 LQTLVPEYG
+281 LQTLMPEYG

-299 SGKQFAIRMDV
+299 SGKQFAIRVDV
-310 NEEQRYWL
+310 NGEQKYWF
-318 IPATDIDFTTTKSYS
+318 IPATDIEFTTTKSYS
-333 LTSTATTNSC
+333 LTSAATNDSR
-343 TFPSEAPESD
+343 TFPSDAPASE
-353 YTFVIEFNGKK
+353 YTFVIEFKDNK
-364 PSRLRVNPTAAAYN
+364 PSRLRVNPPAAAYN
-378 QTLFVGIASSNRH
+378 KTLFVGIASSNRH

-396 NGEYKPYKFYVNE
+396 NGAYTPYKFYVNK
-409 EDLKNDGEFGFR
+409 EDLDNDGEFGFR

-430 WMGNEGK
+430 WMGHN
-437 PNPDGD
+437 
-443 GSDEKDLVGKEFGT
+443 EFGKVFGT
-457 DYELGAD
+457 EPGLDFDAE

-471 RYFLKETGA
+471 RYFLKKTGA
-480 YAINVTSYN
+480 YAINVKSYE

-497 SLSKLADD
+497 SLSKLGDD

-519 TGRSRI
+519 TGRTRI

-533 PFTIENVSAGTKFC
+533 PFTIDVSANTKFC
-547 FYSAATDGNRM
+547 FYSAATGGNSM
-558 GPVYTADLNVD
+558 GPVYTPDLNVD
-569 TEGTLPYTTIGAD
+569 TEGTLPYTTIGTD
-582 RDFKLAEAGTY
+582 RNFNLAEAGTY
-593 IINVSEYLADDN
+593 TINVSEYLADDN
-605 NVTFTVTK
+605 KVTFTVEKAKSEIT
-613 EPGSSV
+613 
-619 PVPNTLYLRNSRNG
+619 VPNTLFIRSNK
-633 DGALIPMTR
+633 DGWDSAPIAMTR
-642 QDGAGDNDR
+642 QDFDPDDDTNR
-651 NTCKFFAEVDY
+651 NICKFSAEVTA
-662 NASEDF
+662 NKDF
-668 AFHFIEREGTNWSD
+668 TFHLIQNEVIVKEGTNWSD
-682 RGIVCY
+682 CGIVCY

-693 NTSISANT
+693 NTSISANS

-706 NVGTLSDEP
+706 NVGSCTNDP
-715 NSAWTYK
+715 NSAWIYN
-722 STEGGKITV
+722 SAEGDKITV
-731 SVYFKKNGY
+731 LVYFKKNGY

-767 DGDLGGKD
+767 DGNLGGKD
-775 KNGETIARGINATRW
+775 NNGETIAQGINETRW
-790 EADKDNWKLEYV
+790 NADKDNWKFEYM

-807 RFDSFPGNLLS
+807 RFNSFPGNLLS

-824 SNGSWEL
+824 SGGSWEIANN
-831 KDGNEIYSHVIYI
+831 DIFSHVICVQ
-844 NPEDVKANK
+844 EDDVKANK
-853 MSDYRAFKMNRITRE
+853 MSDYRAFKMNRITRD
-868 DITKGREY
+868 DIRNGREY
-876 RVRKRSADVSGGSN
+876 RVRKRSASQTGGSN
-890 LGTQCNAVEG
+890 LGTQCNAVKDAE
-900 AVFWFNPGNDTEA
+900 FWFNPGNDTEA
-913 PRIRITG
+913 PRIRIKG

-926 IFYNMEDAKVN
+926 IFYNMAGENVEVN

-989 NEGIDLAPYDLKNMT
+989 GEGIDLAPYDLKDMT
-1004 KRELNNL
+1004 ERELNNL
-1011 FFNNKDIVK
+1011 FFSNSDIVN
-1020 SIMSEK
+1020 SILNED

-1031 RDISVYDKVWIAKIP
+1031 RDISGYDKVWIAKIP
-1046 SGFENPAGTEYN
+1046 SGFENPAGTKYN

-1091 VHVNIDEITDYKDKV
+1091 VHVNIDEITAYKDKV

-1111 AYRLYKTDNQ
+1111 AYRLYKTDNY
-1121 YNTIAILHGSD
+1121 YNTIAVLHGSD

-1147 GSALPLTKDSEATN
+1147 GSVLPLTEESKSKE
-1161 GIGWYECK
+1161 IGWYPCEEHDK
-1169 KHSITWDAPENI
+1169 SEWVDPSDTNTSITDD
-1181 QGEWRVNWIGD
+1181 NWYVSWID
-1192 EETGARREVAYD
+1192 GARREVAYD
-1204 DNSAFVQFRLTITM
+1204 DNSAFVQFRLTIKM
-1218 KEEQQPASRAAE
+1218 KQPASRAAE
-1230 GDGKTMV
+1230 GEGETQV
-1237 FYLPERVDVANDDN
+1237 YYLPERVDVANDDN

-1269 PDGVLTGISEIVED
+1269 PDGVLTGISEIVDD

>member
-1 MKHLITRLLLVMMCV
+1 MKHLITRLLLVMICA

-30 AGNANFMDSETAQSP
+30 AGNANFMDSKTAQSP

-69 PGEFKLSQ
+69 TGEFKLSQ
-77 AGSTTDWD
+77 AGSTTDWN

-113 SPSNPKFIHLHV
+113 SSSNPKFIHLHV
-125 EANKDKVEIQ
+125 ELNKNKVEIQ

-163 KFKSSDAIFRAVFND
+163 NFKSSDAIFRAVFN
-178 GTTVLCQTDEYDPD
+178 GETTVLCHNYEFDPD
-192 YYKFTIPK
+192 YYTFTVPK
-200 TGLTAVKIERGP
+200 EGLTAVKIERGK

-222 TAELKSKDKGSNN
+222 TVELKSKDKGSNN
-235 CITMESDNG
+235 CITMKSDNG
-244 DNWSSAPSSWT
+244 DNWESAPSSWT
-255 NYVPLTEYP
+255 YYEPLTEP
-264 TYAYYFCS
+264 ATYTYYFCS
-272 RSTESEEWQ
+272 RSFDSEEWQ
-281 LQTLVPEYG
+281 LQTLMPEYG

-310 NEEQRYWL
+310 NGVPRYWL
-318 IPATDIDFTTTKSYS
+318 IPATAIDFTTTKSYS

-391 QIQYS
+391 QIQY
-396 NGEYKPYKFYVNE
+396 NEDTKTYEDYKFYVNQ
-409 EDLKNDGEFGFR
+409 EDLDNDGKFGFR

-430 WMGNEGK
+430 WMGNNEFGK
-437 PNPDGD
+437 
-443 GSDEKDLVGKEFGT
+443 VFGT
-457 DYELGAD
+457 DFNFDTE

-480 YAINVTSYN
+480 YAINVKSYV
-489 PETNTVVF
+489 PETNKVEF
-497 SLSKLADD
+497 SLSKLEDG

-511 LYIHKTGD
+511 LYIRIGD
-519 TGRSRI
+519 KDRTRI
-525 TSSKGKYE
+525 VSSQGKYK
-533 PFTIENVSAGTKFC
+533 PFKIENVSAGTKFC

-593 IINVSEYLADDN
+593 IINVSEYLAN
-605 NVTFTVTK
+605 EGKVTFTVTK

-619 PVPNTLYLRNSRNG
+619 PVPDTLYLRNSKNG
-633 DGALIPMTR
+633 DDALIAMKC

-651 NTCKFFAEVDY
+651 NTRKFFAEVDY
-662 NASEDF
+662 NANEDF
-668 AFHFIEREGTNWSD
+668 AFHFIENNESSWSD
-682 RGIVCY
+682 RGIVYY
-688 PGGTG
+688 PGETG
-693 NTSISANT
+693 NTPISANT

-706 NVGTLSDEP
+706 NVSSCDNDPG
-715 NSAWTYK
+715 SAWSYN
-722 STEGGKITV
+722 STESGKITV
-731 SVYFKKNGY
+731 MVYFKKNGT

-767 DGDLGGKD
+767 DGDLGGTD
-775 KNGETIARGINATRW
+775 KNGETIAQGINETRW
-790 EADKDNWKLEYV
+790 NADKDNWKLEYV

-824 SNGSWEL
+824 RYGSWEL
-831 KDGNEIYSHVIYI
+831 TYDNKPNEIYSHVIYI
-844 NPEDVKANK
+844 NPEDVKANR

-937 PDMKSE
+937 PDMKKSPKNG
-943 TEYWVRAAINSG
+943 TGTIEYWVRAAINSG

-989 NEGIDLAPYDLKNMT
+989 NEGIDLAPYDLKSMT
-1004 KRELNNL
+1004 ERELNNL
-1011 FFNNKDIVK
+1011 FFSNKDIVN
-1020 SIMSEK
+1020 SILNEG

-1031 RDISVYDKVWIAKIP
+1031 RDIKVYDKVWIAKIP
-1046 SGFENPAGTEYN
+1046 SGFENPAGTKYN

-1064 MTEADR
+1064 MTDADR
-1070 NATRTLTT
+1070 KATRTLTT
-1078 RHYYFFPQEKGLH
+1078 RHYYFFPQQAGLH
-1091 VHVNIDEITDYKDKV
+1091 VHVNIDEIRGDKV
-1106 ESAEV
+1106 EDV
-1111 AYRLYKTDNQ
+1111 KVDYRLYKTDNY
-1121 YNTIAILHGSD
+1121 YNTIAIHHGSD
-1132 VTAEG
+1132 EERGRWTE
-1137 HRDTKILHNV
+1137 TLHEV
-1147 GSALPLTKDSEATN
+1147 GSALPLTKESESKE
-1161 GIGWYECK
+1161 IGWYPCEGHDK
-1169 KHSITWDAPENI
+1169 SEWDAPTSI
-1181 QGEWRVNWIGD
+1181 TDDKWYVSWIND
-1192 EETGARREVAYD
+1192 ARREVAYD
-1204 DNSAFVQFRLTITM
+1204 DNSAFVQFRLTIKM
-1218 KEEQQPASRAAE
+1218 KQPASRAADGE
-1230 GDGKTMV
+1230 GETQV
-1237 FYLPERVDVANDDN
+1237 YYLPERVDVANDAN
-1251 HYWFENSDLY
+1251 HYWFENNDLY
-1261 AKLKASDL
+1261 VKLKASDL
-1269 PDGVLTGISEIVED
+1269 PDGVLTGISEIVDD

-1301 PTAGNIY
+1301 PTAGSIY
-1308 IKVTRKGSEKILF
+1308 IKVTRKGSEKIIF

>member
-30 AGNANFMDSETAQSP
+30 AGKANFMDSETAQSP
-45 TTPWNTDFVTQ
+45 EDSWNENFVSQ
-56 TTSGNSSDFYFWA
+56 TISGDTGDFYFWA
-69 PGEFKLSQ
+69 IGNFKLSQ
-77 AGSTTDWD
+77 ADPAPTDWE
-85 TFNNSVFQ
+85 TFNTDKVFQ
-93 ITATNSEP
+93 ITESTI
-101 NWTNKSSSNVGA
+101 NWNVHDVSNLGTGC
-113 SPSNPKFIHLHV
+113 KFIHLHIGTGGSNYV
-125 EANKDKVEIQ
+125 KVQ

-163 KFKSSDAIFRAVFND
+163 NFKSSDAIFRAVFND
-178 GTTVLCQTDEYDPD
+178 GTTVLCHNYEFDPD

-200 TGLTAVKIERGP
+200 SGLTAVKIERGP

-235 CITMESDNG
+235 CITMDPDNG
-244 DNWSSAPSSWT
+244 NNWTSAPSSWT
-255 NYVPLTEYP
+255 YYEPLTESS
-264 TYAYYFCS
+264 TYAYYFYS
-272 RSTESEEWQ
+272 RSNESEAWQ
-281 LQTLVPEYG
+281 SQTLVPEYG

-299 SGKQFAIRMDV
+299 SGKQFAIKMDV
-310 NEEQRYWL
+310 NGVQRYWL
-318 IPATDIDFTTTKSYS
+318 IPATAIDFTTTKSYS
-333 LTSTATTNSC
+333 LTSTDITNSC

-409 EDLKNDGEFGFR
+409 EDLKNDGELGFR

-430 WMGNEGK
+430 WMGNNEFGK
-437 PNPDGD
+437 
-443 GSDEKDLVGKEFGT
+443 VFGT
-457 DYELGAD
+457 DFNFDTE

-480 YAINVTSYN
+480 YAINVKSYV
-489 PETNTVVF
+489 PETNKVEF
-497 SLSKLADD
+497 SLSKLEDG

-511 LYIHKTGD
+511 LYIRIGD
-519 TGRSRI
+519 NDRTRI
-525 TSSKGKYE
+525 ESSQGKYK
-533 PFTIENVSAGTKFC
+533 PFKIENVSAGTKFC
-547 FYSAATDGNRM
+547 FYSAETDGNRM

-593 IINVSEYLADDN
+593 IINVSEYLAN
-605 NVTFTVTK
+605 EGKVTFTVTK

-619 PVPNTLYLRNSRNG
+619 PVPNTLYLRNSRNW
-633 DGALIPMTR
+633 DDTPIAMTR

-662 NASEDF
+662 NANEDF
-668 AFHFIEREGTNWSD
+668 QFNFIEKNESNWLN

-688 PGGTG
+688 PST
-693 NTSISANT
+693 NELSVSANT
-701 PVKIN
+701 PARID
-706 NVGTLSDEP
+706 NVGTCTDNP
-715 NSAWTYK
+715 DKAWSYN

-767 DGDLGGKD
+767 DGDLGGTD

-937 PDMKSE
+937 PDMKKSPKNGTE
-943 TEYWVRAAINSG
+943 TIEYWVRAAINSG

-989 NEGIDLAPYDLKNMT
+989 NEGIDLAPYDLKSMT
-1004 KRELNNL
+1004 ERELNNL
-1011 FFNNKDIVK
+1011 FFSNKDIVN
-1020 SIMSEK
+1020 SILNEG

-1031 RDISVYDKVWIAKIP
+1031 RDIKVYNKVWIAKIP
-1046 SGFENPAGTEYN
+1046 SGFENPAGTKYN

-1064 MTEADR
+1064 MTDADR
-1070 NATRTLTT
+1070 KATRTLTT
-1078 RHYYFFPQEKGLH
+1078 RHYYFFPQQKGLH
-1091 VHVNIDEITDYKDKV
+1091 VHVNIDEILAGDKV

-1137 HRDTKILHNV
+1137 HRKTEILHRV
-1147 GSALPLTKDSEATN
+1147 GSALPRTKDSEATN
-1161 GIGWYECK
+1161 KIGWYECT
-1169 KHSITWDAPENI
+1169 KHNKSEWDAPSNI
-1181 QGEWRVNWIGD
+1181 EDNWYVSWINGEG
-1192 EETGARREVAYD
+1192 RREVAYD
-1204 DNSAFVQFRLTITM
+1204 DFSAFVQFRLTITM

-1301 PTAGNIY
+1301 PAAGNIY

>member
-1 MKHLITRLLLVMMCV
+1 MICA

-30 AGNANFMDSETAQSP
+30 AGNANFMDSKTAQSP

-56 TTSGNSSDFYFWA
+56 TISGDTGDFYFWA
-69 PGEFKLSQ
+69 TGNFKLSQ
-77 AGSTTDWD
+77 ANPAPTDWN
-85 TFNNSVFQ
+85 TFNTNDVFQ
-93 ITATNSEP
+93 ITETKIYWNGRDV
-101 NWTNKSSSNVGA
+101 SNLGTGR
-113 SPSNPKFIHLHV
+113 KFIHLHIGPNDSNYV
-125 EANKDKVEIQ
+125 KVQ
-135 DEPFAGHEGV
+135 DEPFEGHEGA
-145 WSTTPFEEG
+145 WSTTPFKEG

-163 KFKSSDAIFRAVFND
+163 NFKSSDAIFRAVFND

-200 TGLTAVKIERGP
+200 SGLTAVKIERGP

-235 CITMESDNG
+235 CITMDPDNG
-244 DNWSSAPSSWT
+244 NNWSSAPSSWT
-255 NYVPLTEYP
+255 YYEPLTEHA
-264 TYAYYFCS
+264 TYTYYFCS

-290 KCSFTRSDL
+290 KCSFTLSDL

-310 NEEQRYWL
+310 NGVQRYWL
-318 IPATDIDFTTTKSYS
+318 IPATAIDFTTTKSYS

-343 TFPSEAPESD
+343 TFPSEAPKSD

-391 QIQYS
+391 QIQY
-396 NGEYKPYKFYVNE
+396 NEDTKTYEDYKFYVNK
-409 EDLKNDGEFGFR
+409 EDLDNDGKFGFR

-430 WMGNEGK
+430 WMGNNELGK
-437 PNPDGD
+437 
-443 GSDEKDLVGKEFGT
+443 VFGT
-457 DYELGAD
+457 DFNFDTE

-480 YAINVTSYN
+480 YAINVKSYE

-505 AIVAPE
+505 AFVTPE

-519 TGRSRI
+519 TGRTRI
-525 TSSKGKYE
+525 ESSEGKYK
-533 PFTIENVSAGTKFC
+533 PFKIENVIAGTKFC

-582 RDFKLAEAGTY
+582 RNFKLAEAGTY

-605 NVTFTVTK
+605 KVTFTVTK

-619 PVPNTLYLRNSRNG
+619 PVPKTLYLRNSRNG
-633 DGALIPMTR
+633 DGAPIAMTR

-662 NASEDF
+662 NANEDF
-668 AFHFIEREGTNWSD
+668 QFNFIEKNESNWPD

-688 PGGTG
+688 PSA
-693 NTSISANT
+693 NELSVSANT
-701 PVKIN
+701 PARID
-706 NVGTLSDEP
+706 NVGTCTDNP
-715 NSAWTYK
+715 DKAWSYN

-767 DGDLGGKD
+767 DGDLGGTD

-890 LGTQCNAVEG
+890 LGTQCNAVEN

-926 IFYNMEDAKVN
+926 IFYNMAGENVEVN

-1004 KRELNNL
+1004 ERELNNL
-1011 FFNNKDIVK
+1011 FFNNSDIVN
-1020 SIMSEK
+1020 SILNEDK
-1026 RLPNG
+1026 LPNG

-1046 SGFENPAGTEYN
+1046 SGFENPAGTKYN

-1064 MTEADR
+1064 MTDADR
-1070 NATRTLTT
+1070 KATRTLTT
-1078 RHYYFFPQEKGLH
+1078 RHYYFFPQQAGLH
-1091 VHVNIDEITDYKDKV
+1091 VHVNIDEILAGDKV

-1137 HRDTKILHNV
+1137 HRKTEILHKV

-1161 GIGWYECK
+1161 GIGWYECVE
-1169 KHSITWDAPENI
+1169 HSITWDAPSNI
-1181 QGEWRVNWIGD
+1181 EGNWRVSWIGD
-1192 EETGARREVAYD
+1192 ETTGARREVAYD

-1301 PTAGNIY
+1301 PAAGNIY